1 MLKLKLY
8 LILIQSFA
16 YTLKINPKTLRYNSL
31 NFSLKGFHARFIRI
45 CYPPPPQSAIK
56 HRTPNNEEIELPTHI
71 TSNLKKELRDYQKQ
85 AIYSYLEKRQFNPTQ
100 KHFMFEMATGSGKT
114 LVMAGL
120 ILECYKQ
127 GYQNFIFFVNSASI
141 LEKTKLN
148 FIDSA
153 SSKYLFSE
161 NININDENTEIKSIN
176 NLNESHNNAI
186 NIYFSTIQGLFSLFT
201 RAKENAITLE
211 DLKDQKLV
219 FLADEAHHLN
229 TETKKKLN
237 DSEASEKRNWESVV
251 KLALEQNKDNLLLE
265 FSATIPNEKSVK
277 EKYENLKAFTY
288 TLKEFSEDKFCKN
301 IYSLSYENKEL
312 ETRFLGACVSSL
324 YKELLAQHHNIEN
337 FKPCI
342 LFKSERIEESRK
354 NQERFNTFLENLN
367 PLDLEN
373 FFNHSRNAFFKAAK
387 SFFDEKNYAPNL
399 VALLQNKFKESV
411 QINTNNEKELEK
423 GMLLLNSLEDRDNP
437 KRVIFSVDKLNEGWD
452 VLNLFD
458 IVRLKNKANQKDTIK
473 DAQLIGRGARYYPF
487 SYNDFKPSCIEF
499 YQRKFDLF
507 NPLSALERL
516 DYHAI
521 YDSEFIAKLKKELQE
536 LGLGFIEKEK
546 EKTTIP
552 LTPTKRFKCY
562 YASNTKDKK
571 KNLFNM
577 DYSDPVE
584 VKLKSLH
591 VPLFA
596 FGVREKKVDFKEEN
610 KGDRTYYM
618 THALNKIPLNY
629 FLKALNL
636 KNLDFKTLKKAFKK
650 HAFNNKVGFIE
661 QYISPLKTNFHKNQK
676 FDDNKTLLKLA
687 VYVIENLKD
696 TLLKEQNEPSVSALE
711 LKEFETHNKSLS
723 TSEWEK
729 DVPPYE
735 WLLFKDMRKLDSDLE
750 REFLGFINDHKEL
763 LNKKFKEWCV
773 LRNDHFTELKV
784 FCNIEGPFYAQGFEP
799 DFILFAQTHED
810 GFLGFTCYMEA
821 KGEHLEP
828 SNAWKKEFLGM
839 LENATLKSHNKK
851 LHLKGLPFFTLHNR
865 EVNDEFQ
872 TAFHQTFKDKEC

>member
-1 MLKLKLY
+1 
-8 LILIQSFA
+8 
-16 YTLKINPKTLRYNSL
+16 
-31 NFSLKGFHARFIRI
+31 
-45 CYPPPPQSAIK
+45 
-56 HRTPNNEEIELPTHI
+56 
-71 TSNLKKELRDYQKQ
+71 
-85 AIYSYLEKRQFNPTQ
+85 
-100 KHFMFEMATGSGKT
+100 MFEMATGSGKT

-127 GYQNFIFFVNSASI
+127 GYQNFIFFVNSTSI

-148 FIDSA
+148 FIDSV

-176 NLNESHNNAI
+176 NLNESQTSAI

-201 RAKENAITLE
+201 KAKENAISIE

-229 TETKKKLN
+229 TETKKKLSN
-237 DSEASEKRNWESVV
+237 AESSEKHNWESVV

-277 EKYENLKAFTY
+277 DKYKNLKVTTY
-288 TLKEFSEDKFCKN
+288 TLKEFSKDKFCKN

-342 LFKSERIEESRK
+342 LFKSERIEDSKK
-354 NQERFNTFLENLN
+354 NQERFNAFLENLS

-373 FFNHSRNAFFKAAK
+373 FFNHSRNAFFKDAK
-387 SFFDEKNYAPNL
+387 NFFDKQHYTPNL
-399 VALLQNKFKESV
+399 AAFLQTKFQKSV

-423 GMLLLNSLEDRDNP
+423 GMLLLNSLEDRQNP

-458 IVRLKNKANQKDTIK
+458 IVRLKNKASQKDTTK

-487 SYNDFKPSCIEF
+487 SYNDFKPSQIEF

-507 NPLSALERL
+507 NSLSTLERL

-521 YDSEFIAKLKKELQE
+521 YDSEFIAKLKKELQD
-536 LGLGFIEKEK
+536 LGLEFNEKQ
-546 EKTTIP
+546 TIP
-552 LTPTKRFKCY
+552 LTPTKNLKCY
-562 YASNTKDKK
+562 YASNTKNKN
-571 KNLFNM
+571 KNLFNK
-577 DYSDPVE
+577 DYTDSVG
-584 VKLKSLH
+584 VKLQSLH

-610 KGDRTYYM
+610 KGGDKTYYIPH
-618 THALNKIPLNY
+618 TLDKIPLNY

-661 QYISPLKTNFHKNQK
+661 QYISPLKTNFHIKQK
-676 FDDNKTLLKLA
+676 FDGNKILLKLA
-687 VYVIENLKD
+687 VYIIENLKD
-696 TLLKEQNEPSVSALE
+696 TLLKEQEKYNVSALE
-711 LKEFETHNKSLS
+711 LKEFETHNRSLS
-723 TSEWEK
+723 ASELEK
-729 DVPPYE
+729 DIPLYE
-735 WLLFKDMRKLDSDLE
+735 WLLFKDMRKLDSKLE
-750 REFLGFINDHKEL
+750 REFLGFINENKEV

-784 FCNIEGPFYAQGFEP
+784 FCNIENSDYYGQGFEP
-799 DFILFAQTHED
+799 DFILFAQTHSDE
-810 GFLGFTCYMEA
+810 FLGFTCYMEA
-821 KGEHLEP
+821 KGEHLEHF
-828 SNAWKKEFLGM
+828 SAWKEEFLKM
-839 LENATLKSHNKK
+839 LENAALKSHNKK
-851 LHLKGLPFFTLHNR
+851 LDLKGLPFFTLHNK
-865 EVNDEFQ
+865 VVTSEFT
-872 TAFHQTFKDKEC
+872 TAFDQTFKEKEC

>member
-1 MLKLKLY
+1 
-8 LILIQSFA
+8 
-16 YTLKINPKTLRYNSL
+16 
-31 NFSLKGFHARFIRI
+31 
-45 CYPPPPQSAIK
+45 
-56 HRTPNNEEIELPTHI
+56 
-71 TSNLKKELRDYQKQ
+71 
-85 AIYSYLEKRQFNPTQ
+85 
-100 KHFMFEMATGSGKT
+100 MFEMATGSGKT

-120 ILECYKQ
+120 ILECCKQ
-127 GYQNFIFFVNSASI
+127 GYQNFIFFVNSTSI

-148 FIDSA
+148 FTDSA

-161 NININDENTEIKSIN
+161 NININDENTDIKSIN
-176 NLNESHNNAI
+176 NLNESHNGAI

-201 RAKENAITLE
+201 KAKENAITLE

-277 EKYENLKAFTY
+277 DKYKNLKVATY

-342 LFKSERIEESRK
+342 LFKSERIEESKK
-354 NQERFNTFLENLN
+354 NQERFNAFLENLS

-373 FFNHSRNAFFKAAK
+373 FFHYSRNAFFKDAK
-387 SFFDEKNYAPNL
+387 NFFDKQKYTPNL
-399 VALLQNKFKESV
+399 AALLQTKFKKST

-458 IVRLKNKANQKDTIK
+458 IVRLKNKASQKDTTK

-487 SYNDFKPSCIEF
+487 SYNDFKPSRIEF
-499 YQRKFDLF
+499 YQRKFDF
-507 NPLSALERL
+507 SNPLSALERL
-516 DYHAI
+516 DYHAV
-521 YDSEFIAKLKKELQE
+521 YDSEFIAQLNNELQD
-536 LGLGFIEKEK
+536 LGLGFVNEKQ
-546 EKTTIP
+546 TIP

-562 YASNTKDKK
+562 YASNKRDKN
-571 KNLFNM
+571 KNLFNK
-577 DYSDPVE
+577 DYTDH
-584 VKLKSLH
+584 VKDKLQSLH

-610 KGDRTYYM
+610 KGDRTYYIPH
-618 THALNKIPLNY
+618 TLDKIPLNY

-650 HAFNNKVGFIE
+650 HPFNNKVGFIE
-661 QYISPLKTNFHKNQK
+661 QYISHLKTNFHKDQK
-676 FDDNKTLLKLA
+676 FDDNKILLKLA
-687 VYVIENLKD
+687 VYIIENLKD
-696 TLLKEQNEPSVSALE
+696 ALLKEQDKYEVSALE

-723 TSEWEK
+723 ASEWEK
-729 DVPPYE
+729 DIPFYE
-735 WLLFKDMRKLDSDLE
+735 WLLFKDMRKLDSKLE
-750 REFLGFINDHKEL
+750 REFLDFINRKKEIL
-763 LNKKFKEWCV
+763 DKKFKEWCV

-784 FCNIEGPFYAQGFEP
+784 FCNIENSPYYAQGFEP
-799 DFILFAQTHED
+799 DFILFAQTHSDE
-810 GFLGFTCYMEA
+810 FLGFTCYIEA
-821 KGEHLEP
+821 KGEHLEL
-828 SNAWKKEFLGM
+828 SNAWKEEFLEM
-839 LENATLKSHNKK
+839 LENTALKSHNKK
-851 LHLKGLPFFTLHNR
+851 LHLKGLPFFTLHNNKA
-865 EVNDEFQ
+865 VNDEFA
-872 TAFHQTFKDKEC
+872 TAFDQIFKDKEC

>member
-1 MLKLKLY
+1 
-8 LILIQSFA
+8 
-16 YTLKINPKTLRYNSL
+16 
-31 NFSLKGFHARFIRI
+31 
-45 CYPPPPQSAIK
+45 
-56 HRTPNNEEIELPTHI
+56 
-71 TSNLKKELRDYQKQ
+71 
-85 AIYSYLEKRQFNPTQ
+85 
-100 KHFMFEMATGSGKT
+100 MFEMATGSGKT
-114 LVMAGL
+114 LVMAAL
-120 ILECYKQ
+120 ILECCKQ
-127 GYQNFIFFVNSASI
+127 GYQNFIFFVNSTSI

-148 FIDSA
+148 FTDSV

-161 NININDENTEIKSIN
+161 SININDENTEIKSIN
-176 NLNESHNNAI
+176 NLNESHNGAI

-201 RAKENAITLE
+201 KAKENAISIE

-265 FSATIPNEKSVK
+265 FSATIPKEKSVE
-277 EKYENLKAFTY
+277 EKYKNLKVITY

-342 LFKSERIEESRK
+342 LFKSERIEDSKE
-354 NQERFNTFLENLN
+354 NQERFNAFLENLS

-373 FFNHSRNAFFKAAK
+373 FFNDSRNAFFKDAK
-387 SFFDEKNYAPNL
+387 NFFDKRNYTPNL
-399 VALLQNKFKESV
+399 TALLQTKFKKST

-423 GMLLLNSLEDRDNP
+423 SMLLLNSLEDRDNP

-458 IVRLKNKANQKDTIK
+458 IVRLKNKASQKDTIK

-487 SYNDFKPSCIEF
+487 SYNDFKPSRIEF
-499 YQRKFDLF
+499 YQRKFDF
-507 NPLSALERL
+507 SNPLSALERL
-516 DYHAI
+516 DYHAV
-521 YDSEFIAKLKKELQE
+521 YDSEFIAKLNNELQD
-536 LGLGFIEKEK
+536 LGLGFVNEKQ
-546 EKTTIP
+546 TIP

-562 YASNTKDKK
+562 YASNKRDKN
-571 KNLFNM
+571 KNLFNK
-577 DYSDPVE
+577 DYTDSVK
-584 VKLKSLH
+584 VKLQSLH

-596 FGVREKKVDFKEEN
+596 FNVREKKVDFKEEN
-610 KGDRTYYM
+610 KGDKTYFKPH
-618 THALNKIPLNY
+618 TLNKIPINY

-661 QYISPLKTNFHKNQK
+661 QYISHLKINFHKDQK
-676 FDDNKTLLKLA
+676 FDDNKNLLQLA
-687 VYVIENLKD
+687 VYIIENLKD
-696 TLLKEQNEPSVSALE
+696 ALLKEQDKPSVSALE

-723 TSEWEK
+723 ASEWEK
-729 DVPPYE
+729 DIPFYE
-735 WLLFKDMRKLDSDLE
+735 WLLFKDMRKLDSKLE
-750 REFLGFINDHKEL
+750 REFLNFINKNKEIL
-763 LNKKFKEWCV
+763 DKKFKEWCV
-773 LRNDHFTELKV
+773 LRNDHFAELKV
-784 FCNIEGPFYAQGFEP
+784 FCNIENSPYYAQGFEP

-810 GFLGFTCYMEA
+810 EFLGFTCYMEA

-828 SNAWKKEFLGM
+828 SNAWKKEFLEM
-839 LENATLKSHNKK
+839 LENAALKSHNKK
-851 LHLKGLPFFTLHNR
+851 LHLKGLPFFTHHNKA
-865 EVNDEFQ
+865 VNDEFA
-872 TAFHQTFKDKEC
+872 TAFDQIFKD

>member
-1 MLKLKLY
+1 M
-8 LILIQSFA
+8 
-16 YTLKINPKTLRYNSL
+16 
-31 NFSLKGFHARFIRI
+31 KGFHARFIQSKL
-45 CYPPPPQSAIK
+45 PPPPQSAIK
-56 HRTPNNEEIELPTHI
+56 DRTPNNAPNNKEIDLPTHI

-85 AIYSYLEKRQFNPTQ
+85 AIGNYLEKRQFNPDQ

-127 GYQNFIFFVNSASI
+127 GYQNFIFFVNSTSI

-148 FIDSA
+148 FTDSA

-161 NININDENTEIKSIN
+161 NININDKNIEIKSIN

-201 RAKENAITLE
+201 RAKENAITIE

-265 FSATIPNEKSVK
+265 FSATIPKEKSVK
-277 EKYENLKAFTY
+277 EKYENLKVATY

-342 LFKSERIEESRK
+342 LFKSERIEESKK
-354 NQERFNTFLENLN
+354 NQERFNTFLENLS

-373 FFNHSRNAFFKAAK
+373 FFHYSRNAFFKAAK
-387 SFFDEKNYAPNL
+387 NFFDEKNYTPNL
-399 VALLQNKFKESV
+399 VAFLQTKFKKST

-423 GMLLLNSLEDRDNP
+423 GMLLLNSLEDKDNP

-487 SYNDFKPSCIEF
+487 SYNDFKPSRIEF
-499 YQRKFDLF
+499 YQRKFDLS
-507 NPLSALERL
+507 NPLSTLERL

-521 YDSEFIAKLKKELQE
+521 YNSEFIAKLKEELRE
-536 LGLGFIEKEK
+536 LGLGLIEK

-562 YASNTKDKK
+562 YASNTKDKS

-577 DYSDPVE
+577 DYSDPVKA
-584 VKLKSLH
+584 KLKSLH

-610 KGDRTYYM
+610 KGDTTYYIPH
-618 THALNKIPLNY
+618 TLDKIPINY

-636 KNLDFKTLKKAFKK
+636 KNLDFKTLKKAFTK

-687 VYVIENLKD
+687 VYIIGNLKD
-696 TLLKEQNEPSVSALE
+696 TLLKEQDKYSVSALE

-729 DVPPYE
+729 DIPPYE

-750 REFLGFINDHKEL
+750 REFLGFINDNKEIL
-763 LNKKFKEWCV
+763 DKKFKEWCV
-773 LRNDHFTELKV
+773 LRNDHFAELKV
-784 FCNIEGPFYAQGFEP
+784 FCNIENSPFYAQGFEP

-810 GFLGFTCYMEA
+810 EFLGFTCYMEA
-821 KGEHLEP
+821 KGEHLEHF
-828 SNAWKKEFLGM
+828 NAWKKEFLEM

-851 LHLKGLPFFTLHNR
+851 LHLKGLPFFTLHNSV
-865 EVNDEFQ
+865 VNGDFQ

>member
-1 MLKLKLY
+1 MHSKL
-8 LILIQSFA
+8 
-16 YTLKINPKTLRYNSL
+16 
-31 NFSLKGFHARFIRI
+31 
-45 CYPPPPQSAIK
+45 PPPQSAIK
-56 HRTPNNEEIELPTHI
+56 DRTPNNAPNDKEIDLPTHI

-85 AIYSYLEKRQFNPTQ
+85 AIHDYLEKRQSHPTQ

-127 GYQNFIFFVNSASI
+127 GYQNFIFFVNSTSI

-148 FIDSA
+148 FTDSV

-161 NININDENTEIKSIN
+161 NININDENTEIRSIN
-176 NLNESHNNAI
+176 NLNESHSNAI

-229 TETKKKLN
+229 TETKKKLS
-237 DSEASEKRNWESVV
+237 DAESSEKRNWESVV
-251 KLALEQNKDNLLLE
+251 KLVLEQNKDNLLLE
-265 FSATIPNEKSVK
+265 FSATIPKEKSVE
-277 EKYENLKAFTY
+277 EKYKNLKVITY

-342 LFKSERIEESRK
+342 LFKSERIEDSKE
-354 NQERFNTFLENLN
+354 NQERFNAFLENLS

-373 FFNHSRNAFFKAAK
+373 FFHYSRNAFFKDAK
-387 SFFDEKNYAPNL
+387 NFFDEKNYTPNL
-399 VALLQNKFKESV
+399 VAFLQTKFKKST

-423 GMLLLNSLEDRDNP
+423 SMLLLNSLEDRDNP

-458 IVRLKNKANQKDTIK
+458 IVRLKNKASQKDTTK

-487 SYNDFKPSCIEF
+487 SYNDFKPSRIEF
-499 YQRKFDLF
+499 YQRKFDF
-507 NPLSALERL
+507 SNPLSALERL
-516 DYHAI
+516 DYHAV
-521 YDSEFIAKLKKELQE
+521 YDSEFIAKLNNELQD
-536 LGLGFIEKEK
+536 LGLGLIEKK
-546 EKTTIP
+546 KTTIP

-577 DYSDPVE
+577 DYSGPVE
-584 VKLKSLH
+584 ATLKSLH

-618 THALNKIPLNY
+618 PYTLDKIPINY

-661 QYISPLKTNFHKNQK
+661 QYISQLKTNFHKNQK
-676 FDDNKTLLKLA
+676 FDNNEILLKLA
-687 VYVIENLKD
+687 VYIIENLKD
-696 TLLKEQNEPSVSALE
+696 TLLKEQDKYEVSALE

-723 TSEWEK
+723 ASEWEEGI
-729 DVPPYE
+729 PFYE

-750 REFLGFINDHKEL
+750 REFLGFINDHKEVL
-763 LNKKFKEWCV
+763 DKKFKEWCI
-773 LRNDHFTELKV
+773 LRNDHFAELKV
-784 FCNIEGPFYAQGFEP
+784 FCNIKDSPFYAQGFEP

-821 KGEHLEP
+821 KGEHLEY
-828 SNAWKKEFLGM
+828 SNAWKKEFLEM

-851 LHLKGLPFFTLHNR
+851 LHLKGLPFFTLHNSV
-865 EVNDEFQ
+865 VNGEFK

>member
-1 MLKLKLY
+1 MQDSS
-8 LILIQSFA
+8 IQS
-16 YTLKINPKTLRYNSL
+16 Y
-31 NFSLKGFHARFIRI
+31 
-45 CYPPPPQSAIK
+45 PPPQSAIK
-56 HRTPNNEEIELPTHI
+56 NHALNNAPNNKEIELPTHI

-85 AIYSYLEKRQFNPTQ
+85 AIYNYLEKRQSHPTQ

-148 FIDSA
+148 FTDSV

-176 NLNESHNNAI
+176 NLNESHNGAI

-201 RAKENAITLE
+201 KAKENAITLE

-265 FSATIPNEKSVK
+265 FSATIPKEKSVE
-277 EKYENLKAFTY
+277 EKYKNLKVITY

-301 IYSLSYENKEL
+301 IYSLSYENKAL

-342 LFKSERIEESRK
+342 LFKSERIEDSKE
-354 NQERFNTFLENLN
+354 NQERFNAFLENLS
-367 PLDLEN
+367 PSDLEN
-373 FFNHSRNAFFKAAK
+373 FFNHSRNTFFKDAK
-387 SFFDEKNYAPNL
+387 NFFDKQKYTPNL
-399 VALLQNKFKESV
+399 AAFLQTKFKKST

-437 KRVIFSVDKLNEGWD
+437 KRVVFSVDKLNEGWD

-458 IVRLKNKANQKDTIK
+458 IVRLKNKASQKDTTK
-473 DAQLIGRGARYYPF
+473 EAQLIGRGARYYPF
-487 SYNDFKPSCIEF
+487 SYNDFKPNRIEF
-499 YQRKFDLF
+499 YQRKFELS

-516 DYHAI
+516 DYHAV
-521 YDSEFIAKLKKELQE
+521 YDSEFIAQLKNDLKEI
-536 LGLGFIEKEK
+536 GLGFVNENKEK
-546 EKTTIP
+546 QTIP
-552 LTPTKRFKCY
+552 LTPTKHFKCY
-562 YASNTKDKK
+562 YASNTKDKN
-571 KNLFNM
+571 KNLFNK

-584 VKLKSLH
+584 AKLKSLH
-591 VPLFA
+591 VPLFG
-596 FGVREKKVDFKEEN
+596 FIVHEKKVDFKEDH
-610 KGDRTYYM
+610 KGDKTFYLP
-618 THALNKIPLNY
+618 HALDKIPLNY

-650 HAFNNKVGFIE
+650 HAFNNKVEFIRE
-661 QYISPLKTNFHKNQK
+661 YISPLKTNFHKNQK

-687 VYVIENLKD
+687 VYIIENLKD
-696 TLLKEQNEPSVSALE
+696 TLLKEQDKYSVSELE

-723 TSEWEK
+723 AREFEK
-729 DVPPYE
+729 DIPPYE
-735 WLLFKDMRKLDSDLE
+735 WLLFKDMRKLDSGLE
-750 REFLGFINDHKEL
+750 RGFLSFINNHKEIL
-763 LNKKFKEWCV
+763 DKKFKEWCV

-784 FCNIEGPFYAQGFEP
+784 FCNIENSPYYAQGFEP
-799 DFILFAQTHED
+799 DFILFARTHSDE
-810 GFLGFTCYMEA
+810 FLGFTCYMEA

-828 SNAWKKEFLGM
+828 FNAWKKEFLEM
-839 LENATLKSHNKK
+839 LENADLKSRNKK
-851 LHLKGLPFFTLHNR
+851 LHLKGLPFFTHHNKV
-865 EVNDEFQ
+865 VNEKFN
-872 TAFHQTFKDKEC
+872 TAFNQIFKDQEC

>member
-1 MLKLKLY
+1 M
-8 LILIQSFA
+8 SC
-16 YTLKINPKTLRYNSL
+16 KIHPFKVT
-31 NFSLKGFHARFIRI
+31 
-45 CYPPPPQSAIK
+45 PPQSAIK
-56 HRTPNNEEIELPTHI
+56 NHALNNAPNNKEIELPTHI

-85 AIYSYLEKRQFNPTQ
+85 AIHDYLEKRQSNPTQ

-127 GYQNFIFFVNSASI
+127 GYQNFIFFVNSTSI

-148 FIDSA
+148 FTDSV

-277 EKYENLKAFTY
+277 DKYENLKVVTY
-288 TLKEFSEDKFCKN
+288 TLKQFSEDKFCKN

-342 LFKSERIEESRK
+342 LFKSERIEDSKE
-354 NQERFNTFLENLN
+354 NQERFNAFLENLS

-373 FFNHSRNAFFKAAK
+373 FFNYSCNAFFKDAK
-387 SFFDEKNYAPNL
+387 NFFDKQKYTPNL
-399 VALLQNKFKESV
+399 TAFLQTKFKKST

-423 GMLLLNSLEDRDNP
+423 GMPLLNSLEDRDNP

-458 IVRLKNKANQKDTIK
+458 IVRLKNKASQKDTIK

-487 SYNDFKPSCIEF
+487 SYNDFKPGRIEF

-507 NPLSALERL
+507 NPLSVLERL
-516 DYHAI
+516 DYHAV
-521 YDSEFIAKLKKELQE
+521 YDSEFIAKLNNELQD
-536 LGLGFIEKEK
+536 LGLGFVNEKQ
-546 EKTTIP
+546 TIP

-562 YASNTKDKK
+562 YASNKREKNN
-571 KNLFNM
+571 NLFNK
-577 DYSDPVE
+577 DYSGPVE
-584 VKLKSLH
+584 VKLQSLH
-591 VPLFA
+591 VPLFG
-596 FGVREKKVDFKEEN
+596 FNVREKKVDFKEEN
-610 KGDRTYYM
+610 KGDRTYYIPYI
-618 THALNKIPLNY
+618 LDKIPINY

-676 FDDNKTLLKLA
+676 FDDNKILLKLA
-687 VYVIENLKD
+687 VYIIENLKD
-696 TLLKEQNEPSVSALE
+696 TLLKEQDKYEVSALE

-723 TSEWEK
+723 ASEWEK
-729 DVPPYE
+729 DIPFYE

-750 REFLGFINDHKEL
+750 RKFLDFINKNKEIL
-763 LNKKFKEWCV
+763 DKKFKEWCV
-773 LRNDHFTELKV
+773 LRNDHFAELKV
-784 FCNIEGPFYAQGFEP
+784 FCDIEGPFYAQGFEP

-810 GFLGFTCYMEA
+810 EFLGFTCYMEA

-828 SNAWKKEFLGM
+828 SSAWKKEFLEM

-851 LHLKGLPFFTLHNR
+851 LHLKGLPFFTLHNKV
-865 EVNDEFQ
+865 VNGEFA
-872 TAFHQTFKDKEC
+872 TAFDQIFKD

>member
-1 MLKLKLY
+1 MHSRL
-8 LILIQSFA
+8 
-16 YTLKINPKTLRYNSL
+16 
-31 NFSLKGFHARFIRI
+31 
-45 CYPPPPQSAIK
+45 PPPPQSAK
-56 HRTPNNEEIELPTHI
+56 KSHTLSNAPNHGEIELPTHI
-71 TSNLKKELRDYQKQ
+71 TSHLKKELRDYQKK
-85 AIYSYLEKRQFNPTQ
+85 AIHHYLEKRQSNPNQ

-127 GYQNFIFFVNSASI
+127 GYQNFIFFVNSTSI

-148 FIDSA
+148 FTDSA

-161 NININDENTEIKSIN
+161 TIHINDENTEIKSIN
-176 NLNESHNNAI
+176 NLSESHENAI

-201 RAKENAITLE
+201 KAKENAITIE

-229 TETKKKLN
+229 TETKKKL
-237 DSEASEKRNWESVV
+237 SGAEFSEKRNWESVV

-277 EKYENLKAFTY
+277 DKYENLKVITY

-342 LFKSERIEESRK
+342 LFKSERIENSK
-354 NQERFNTFLENLN
+354 QNQERFNAFLDNLS

-373 FFNHSRNAFFKAAK
+373 FFNHSRNAFFKDAK
-387 SFFDEKNYAPNL
+387 NFFDKQHYTPNL
-399 VALLQNKFKESV
+399 TAFLQTKFKKST

-437 KRVIFSVDKLNEGWD
+437 KRVVFSVDKLNEGWD

-458 IVRLKNKANQKDTIK
+458 IVRLKNKASQKDTTK
-473 DAQLIGRGARYYPF
+473 EAQLIGRGARYYPF
-487 SYNDFKPSCIEF
+487 SFNDFKPSRIEF
-499 YQRKFDLF
+499 YQRKFDF
-507 NPLSALERL
+507 SNPLSTLERL

-521 YDSEFIAKLKKELQE
+521 YDSEFIAQLKKDVEK
-536 LGLGFIEKEK
+536 LGLRFTDENKEK
-546 EKTTIP
+546 QTIP
-552 LTPTKRFKCY
+552 LTPTKHFKCY
-562 YASNTKDKK
+562 YASNTKDKN
-571 KNLFNM
+571 KNLFNK
-577 DYSDPVE
+577 DYTDSVG
-584 VKLKSLH
+584 VKLQSLH
-591 VPLFA
+591 VPLC
-596 FGVREKKVDFKEEN
+596 GLIVHEKKVDFKEDN
-610 KGDRTYYM
+610 KSDKTYYLP
-618 THALNKIPLNY
+618 HALDKIPLNY

-650 HAFNNKVGFIE
+650 HPFNNKVEFIKE
-661 QYISPLKTNFHKNQK
+661 YISPLKTNFHKNQK
-676 FDDNKTLLKLA
+676 FDDNKILLKLA
-687 VYVIENLKD
+687 VYIIENLKD
-696 TLLKEQNEPSVSALE
+696 TLLKEQDKYSVSGLE

-723 TSEWEK
+723 ASELEK
-729 DVPPYE
+729 DIPPYE

-750 REFLGFINDHKEL
+750 RAFLNFINDNKEVL
-763 LNKKFKEWCV
+763 DKKFKEWCV

-784 FCNIEGPFYAQGFEP
+784 FCNIENSPYYAQGFEP
-799 DFILFAQTHED
+799 DFILFARTHSDE
-810 GFLGFTCYMEA
+810 FLGFTCYMEA

-828 SNAWKKEFLGM
+828 SNAWKKEFLEM
-839 LENATLKSHNKK
+839 LENADLKSRNKK
-851 LHLKGLPFFTLHNR
+851 LDLKGLPFFTLNNSV
-865 EVNDEFQ
+865 VNEKFN
-872 TAFHQTFKDKEC
+872 TAFNQIFKDQEC

>member
-1 MLKLKLY
+1 
-8 LILIQSFA
+8 
-16 YTLKINPKTLRYNSL
+16 
-31 NFSLKGFHARFIRI
+31 
-45 CYPPPPQSAIK
+45 
-56 HRTPNNEEIELPTHI
+56 
-71 TSNLKKELRDYQKQ
+71 
-85 AIYSYLEKRQFNPTQ
+85 
-100 KHFMFEMATGSGKT
+100 MFEMATGSGKT

-127 GYQNFIFFVNSASI
+127 GYQNFIFFVNSTSI

-148 FIDSA
+148 FTDSV

-201 RAKENAITLE
+201 KAKENAITLE

-265 FSATIPNEKSVK
+265 FSATIPKEKSVE
-277 EKYENLKAFTY
+277 EKYKNLKAFTY

-342 LFKSERIEESRK
+342 LFKSERIEDSKE
-354 NQERFNTFLENLN
+354 NQERFNAFLENLS

-373 FFNHSRNAFFKAAK
+373 FFNYSRNAFFKDAK
-387 SFFDEKNYAPNL
+387 NFFDKQKYTPNL
-399 VALLQNKFKESV
+399 VAFLQTKFKKST

-423 GMLLLNSLEDRDNP
+423 SMLLLNSLEDRDNP

-458 IVRLKNKANQKDTIK
+458 IVRLKNKASQKDTIK

-487 SYNDFKPSCIEF
+487 SYNDFKPSRIEF
-499 YQRKFDLF
+499 YQRKFDF
-507 NPLSALERL
+507 SNPLSALERL
-516 DYHAI
+516 DYHAV
-521 YDSEFIAKLKKELQE
+521 YDSEFIAQLNNELQD
-536 LGLGFIEKEK
+536 LGLGFVNEKQI
-546 EKTTIP
+546 IP

-562 YASNTKDKK
+562 YASNKRDKN
-571 KNLFNM
+571 KNLFNK
-577 DYSDPVE
+577 DYTDPVK
-584 VKLKSLH
+584 VKLQSLH

-596 FGVREKKVDFKEEN
+596 FDVREKQVDFKEEN
-610 KGDRTYYM
+610 KGDRTYYIPH
-618 THALNKIPLNY
+618 TLDKIPLNY

-661 QYISPLKTNFHKNQK
+661 QYISHLKTNFHKDQK
-676 FDDNKTLLKLA
+676 FDDNKNLLKLA
-687 VYVIENLKD
+687 VYIIENLKD
-696 TLLKEQNEPSVSALE
+696 ALLKEQDKYEVSALE

-723 TSEWEK
+723 ASEWEK
-729 DVPPYE
+729 GIPFYE

-750 REFLGFINDHKEL
+750 RDFLVFINDNKEVL
-763 LNKKFKEWCV
+763 DKKFKEWCV

-784 FCNIEGPFYAQGFEP
+784 FCNIENSPFYAQGFEP
-799 DFILFAQTHED
+799 DFILFAQTHSDE
-810 GFLGFTCYMEA
+810 FLGFTCYMEA

-828 SNAWKKEFLGM
+828 SNAWKEEFLEM
-839 LENATLKSHNKK
+839 LENAALKSHNKK
-851 LHLKGLPFFTLHNR
+851 LHLKGLPFFTLHNGV
-865 EVNDEFQ
+865 VNGEFATSFDQ
-872 TAFHQTFKDKEC
+872 IFKDSKC

>member
-1 MLKLKLY
+1 
-8 LILIQSFA
+8 
-16 YTLKINPKTLRYNSL
+16 
-31 NFSLKGFHARFIRI
+31 
-45 CYPPPPQSAIK
+45 
-56 HRTPNNEEIELPTHI
+56 
-71 TSNLKKELRDYQKQ
+71 
-85 AIYSYLEKRQFNPTQ
+85 
-100 KHFMFEMATGSGKT
+100 MFEMATGSGKT

-127 GYQNFIFFVNSASI
+127 GYQNFIFFVNSTSI

-148 FIDSA
+148 FTDSV

-161 NININDENTEIKSIN
+161 NININDENIEIKSIN

-201 RAKENAITLE
+201 RAKENAISIE

-237 DSEASEKRNWESVV
+237 DAESSEKHNWESVV

-265 FSATIPNEKSVK
+265 FSATIPNEKRV
-277 EKYENLKAFTY
+277 EDKYKNLKVITY

-342 LFKSERIEESRK
+342 LFKSERIEDSKE
-354 NQERFNTFLENLN
+354 NQERFNAFLENLS

-373 FFNHSRNAFFKAAK
+373 FFNHSRNAFFKDAK
-387 SFFDEKNYAPNL
+387 NFFDKQKYTPNL
-399 VALLQNKFKESV
+399 AAFLQTKFKKSV

-423 GMLLLNSLEDRDNP
+423 SMLLLNSLEDRQNP

-458 IVRLKNKANQKDTIK
+458 IVRLKNKANKKDTTK

-487 SYNDFKPSCIEF
+487 SYNDLKPSQIEF
-499 YQRKFDLF
+499 YQRKFELS

-521 YDSEFIAKLKKELQE
+521 YNSEFIAELKNDLQK
-536 LGLGFIEKEK
+536 LGLGFANEKENK
-546 EKTTIP
+546 EKQTIP

-562 YASNTKDKK
+562 YASNTKDKN
-571 KNLFNM
+571 KNLFTK
-577 DYSDPVE
+577 DYTGSVR
-584 VKLKSLH
+584 VKLESLH
-591 VPLFA
+591 VPLN
-596 FGVREKKVDFKEEN
+596 GLNVHEKRVDFEEN
-610 KGDRTYYM
+610 KSGDTTYYKPH
-618 THALNKIPLNY
+618 TLDKIPLNY
-629 FLKALNL
+629 FLKALNV

-650 HAFNNKVGFIE
+650 HAFNNKVEFIE
-661 QYISPLKTNFHKNQK
+661 QYISPLKTNFHIKQK
-676 FDDNKTLLKLA
+676 FDDNETLLKLA
-687 VYVIENLKD
+687 VYIIENLKD
-696 TLLKEQNEPSVSALE
+696 TLLKEQDKYNVSELE

-723 TSEWEK
+723 ASEFEK
-729 DVPPYE
+729 DIPLYE
-735 WLLFKDMRKLDSDLE
+735 WLLFKDMRKLDSELE
-750 REFLGFINDHKEL
+750 REFLGFINDHKEVL
-763 LNKKFKEWCV
+763 DKKFKEWCV

-784 FCNIEGPFYAQGFEP
+784 FCNIENSPYYAQGFEP
-799 DFILFAQTHED
+799 DFILFAQTHSDE
-810 GFLGFTCYMEA
+810 FLGFTCYMEA
-821 KGEHLEP
+821 KGEHLKH
-828 SNAWKKEFLGM
+828 SNAWKEEFLEM
-839 LENATLKSHNKK
+839 LENAALKSHNKK
-851 LHLKGLPFFTLHNR
+851 LDLKGLPFFAPHNKA
-865 EVNDEFQ
+865 VNGEFA
-872 TAFHQTFKDKEC
+872 TAFNQIFEEKEC

>member
-1 MLKLKLY
+1 
-8 LILIQSFA
+8 
-16 YTLKINPKTLRYNSL
+16 
-31 NFSLKGFHARFIRI
+31 
-45 CYPPPPQSAIK
+45 
-56 HRTPNNEEIELPTHI
+56 
-71 TSNLKKELRDYQKQ
+71 
-85 AIYSYLEKRQFNPTQ
+85 
-100 KHFMFEMATGSGKT
+100 MFEMATGSGKT

-120 ILECYKQ
+120 ILECCKQ
-127 GYQNFIFFVNSASI
+127 GYQNFIFFVNSTSI

-148 FIDSA
+148 FIDSV

-176 NLNESHNNAI
+176 NLNESQTSAI

-201 RAKENAITLE
+201 KAKEDAISIE

-229 TETKKKLN
+229 TETKKKLS
-237 DSEASEKRNWESVV
+237 DAESSEKRNWESVV
-251 KLALEQNKDNLLLE
+251 KLVLEQNKDNLLLE

-277 EKYENLKAFTY
+277 DKYKNLKVITY

-342 LFKSERIEESRK
+342 LFKSERIEDSKE
-354 NQERFNTFLENLN
+354 NQERFNAFLENLS

-373 FFNHSRNAFFKAAK
+373 FFNHSHNAFFKDAK
-387 SFFDEKNYAPNL
+387 DFFDKQHYTPNL
-399 VALLQNKFKESV
+399 AALLQTKFKKSV

-423 GMLLLNSLEDRDNP
+423 SMLLLNSLEDRQNP

-458 IVRLKNKANQKDTIK
+458 IVRLKNKASQKDTTK

-487 SYNDFKPSCIEF
+487 SYNDLKPNQIEF

-521 YDSEFIAKLKKELQE
+521 YDSEFIAKLKKELQD
-536 LGLGFIEKEK
+536 LGLEFNEKQ
-546 EKTTIP
+546 TIP
-552 LTPTKRFKCY
+552 LTPTKNLKCY
-562 YASNTKDKK
+562 YASNTKNKN
-571 KNLFNM
+571 KNLFNK
-577 DYSDPVE
+577 DYTDPVG
-584 VKLKSLH
+584 VKLQSLH

-610 KGDRTYYM
+610 KGDDKTYYIPH
-618 THALNKIPLNY
+618 TLDKIPLNY

-650 HAFNNKVGFIE
+650 HAFNNKVEFIE
-661 QYISPLKTNFHKNQK
+661 RYISPLKTNFHKNQK
-676 FDDNKTLLKLA
+676 FDDNKILLKLA
-687 VYVIENLKD
+687 VYIIENLKD
-696 TLLKEQNEPSVSALE
+696 TLLKEQDKYDVSALE
-711 LKEFETHNKSLS
+711 LKEFETHNRSLS
-723 TSEWEK
+723 ASELEK
-729 DVPPYE
+729 DIPSYE

-750 REFLGFINDHKEL
+750 KGFLDFINNYKEIL
-763 LNKKFKEWCV
+763 DKKFKEWCV

-784 FCNIEGPFYAQGFEP
+784 FCNIENSPYYAQGFEP
-799 DFILFAQTHED
+799 DFILFAQTHSDE
-810 GFLGFTCYMEA
+810 FLGFTCYMEA

-828 SNAWKKEFLGM
+828 SNAWKKEFLEM
-839 LENATLKSHNKK
+839 LEKDTLKSHNKK
-851 LHLKGLPFFTLHNR
+851 LDLKGLPFFTLKNSV
-865 EVNDEFQ
+865 VNEKFN
-872 TAFHQTFKDKEC
+872 TAFNQIFKDQEC

>member
-1 MLKLKLY
+1 MQDLFT
-8 LILIQSFA
+8 Q
-16 YTLKINPKTLRYNSL
+16 
-31 NFSLKGFHARFIRI
+31 G
-45 CYPPPPQSAIK
+45 YPTQSAK
-56 HRTPNNEEIELPTHI
+56 KSHTLSNAPNNGEIELPTHI
-71 TSNLKKELRDYQKQ
+71 TSNLKKELRDYQKK
-85 AIYSYLEKRQFNPTQ
+85 AIHHYLEKRQSNPTQ

-120 ILECYKQ
+120 ILECCKQ
-127 GYQNFIFFVNSASI
+127 GYQNFIFFVNSTSI

-148 FIDSA
+148 FTDSA

-176 NLNESHNNAI
+176 NLNESQTSTI

-201 RAKENAITLE
+201 KAKENAISIE

-229 TETKKKLN
+229 TETKKKL
-237 DSEASEKRNWESVV
+237 SGAESSEKRNWESVV

-277 EKYENLKAFTY
+277 DKYENLKVITY

-342 LFKSERIEESRK
+342 LFKSERIEDSKE
-354 NQERFNTFLENLN
+354 NQERFNAFLENLS

-373 FFNHSRNAFFKAAK
+373 FFNDSRNAFFKDAK
-387 SFFDEKNYAPNL
+387 NFFDKQKYTPNL
-399 VALLQNKFKESV
+399 TAFLQTKFKKST

-458 IVRLKNKANQKDTIK
+458 IVRLKNKASQKDTTK
-473 DAQLIGRGARYYPF
+473 EAQLIGRGARYYPF
-487 SYNDFKPSCIEF
+487 SYNDFKPNRIEF
-499 YQRKFDLF
+499 YQRKFDF
-507 NPLSALERL
+507 SNPLSALERL

-521 YDSEFIAKLKKELQE
+521 YDSEFIAKLKKELQD
-536 LGLGFIEKEK
+536 LGLGLIEK

-562 YASNTKDKK
+562 YASNTKDKN
-571 KNLFNM
+571 KNLFNK
-577 DYSDPVE
+577 DYTDPVK
-584 VKLKSLH
+584 VKLQSLH

-610 KGDRTYYM
+610 KGDTTYYIPH
-618 THALNKIPLNY
+618 TLDKIPINY

-650 HAFNNKVGFIE
+650 HAFNNKVEFIE
-661 QYISPLKTNFHKNQK
+661 RYVSSLKTNFHKSQK
-676 FDDNKTLLKLA
+676 FDNNEILLKLA
-687 VYVIENLKD
+687 VYIIENLKD
-696 TLLKEQNEPSVSALE
+696 TLLKEQDKPSVSMLE

-723 TSEWEK
+723 ASEWEK
-729 DVPPYE
+729 DIPFYE

-750 REFLGFINDHKEL
+750 REFLDFINDHKEVL
-763 LNKKFKEWCV
+763 DKKFKEWCV
-773 LRNDHFTELKV
+773 LRNDHFAELKV
-784 FCNIEGPFYAQGFEP
+784 FCNIENSPYYAQGFEP

-810 GFLGFTCYMEA
+810 EFLGFTCYMEA
-821 KGEHLEP
+821 KGEHLEY
-828 SNAWKKEFLGM
+828 SNAWKKEFLEM
-839 LENATLKSHNKK
+839 LENADLKSHNKK
-851 LHLKGLPFFTLHNR
+851 LHLKGLPFFTLHNNKA
-865 EVNDEFQ
+865 VKSEFA
-872 TAFHQTFKDKEC
+872 TAFDQIFKD

>member
-1 MLKLKLY
+1 M
-8 LILIQSFA
+8 IFIQLFA
-16 YTLKINPKTLRYNSL
+16 SVSKVNLKTLRYNFL
-31 NFSLKGFHARFIRI
+31 TFSLRDFMQDSSIQS
-45 CYPPPPQSAIK
+45 YPPPPQSAIK
-56 HRTPNNEEIELPTHI
+56 DHAPNNAPNNKEIDLPTHI
-71 TSNLKKELRDYQKQ
+71 TSNLKKELRDYQKK
-85 AIYSYLEKRQFNPTQ
+85 AIYNYLEKRQSHPTQ

-127 GYQNFIFFVNSASI
+127 GYQNFIFFVNSTSI

-148 FIDSA
+148 FTDSA

-201 RAKENAITLE
+201 KAKENAITIE

-277 EKYENLKAFTY
+277 EKYENLKVATY

-342 LFKSERIEESRK
+342 LFKSERIEESKK
-354 NQERFNTFLENLN
+354 NQERFNTFLENLSS
-367 PLDLEN
+367 LDLEN
-373 FFNHSRNAFFKAAK
+373 FFHYSRNAFFKDAK
-387 SFFDEKNYAPNL
+387 NFFDKQKYTPNL
-399 VALLQNKFKESV
+399 VAFLQTKFKKST
-411 QINTNNEKELEK
+411 QINTNNEKELENH
-423 GMLLLNSLEDRDNP
+423 MLLLNSLEDRDNP

-458 IVRLKNKANQKDTIK
+458 IVRLKNKASQKDTIK

-487 SYNDFKPSCIEF
+487 SYNDFKPSRIEF

-516 DYHAI
+516 DYHAV
-521 YDSEFIAKLKKELQE
+521 YDSEFIAKLNNELQD
-536 LGLGFIEKEK
+536 LGLGFVNEKQ
-546 EKTTIP
+546 TIP

-562 YASNTKDKK
+562 YASNKREKNN
-571 KNLFNM
+571 NLFNK

-584 VKLKSLH
+584 ATLKRLH

-596 FGVREKKVDFKEEN
+596 FNVREKKVDFKEEN
-610 KGDRTYYM
+610 KGDRTYYIPH
-618 THALNKIPLNY
+618 TLDKIPINY

-650 HAFNNKVGFIE
+650 HPFNNKVGFIE
-661 QYISPLKTNFHKNQK
+661 QYVSSLKTNFHKNQK
-676 FDDNKTLLKLA
+676 FDDNKILLQLA
-687 VYVIENLKD
+687 VYIIGNLKD
-696 TLLKEQNEPSVSALE
+696 TLLKEQDKYDVSALE

-723 TSEWEK
+723 ASEWEENI
-729 DVPPYE
+729 PPYE

-750 REFLGFINDHKEL
+750 RDFLDFINKNKEL
-763 LNKKFKEWCV
+763 LDKKFKEWCV
-773 LRNDHFTELKV
+773 LRNDHFAELKV
-784 FCNIEGPFYAQGFEP
+784 FCNIENSPYYAQGFEP
-799 DFILFAQTHED
+799 DFILFAQTHSDE
-810 GFLGFTCYMEA
+810 FLGFTCYMEA

-828 SNAWKKEFLGM
+828 SNAWKKEFLEM

-851 LHLKGLPFFTLHNR
+851 LHLKGLPFFTLHNS
-865 EVNDEFQ
+865 VFNGDFQ
-872 TAFHQTFKDKEC
+872 TAFHQTFKDHKC

>member
-1 MLKLKLY
+1 M
-8 LILIQSFA
+8 SC
-16 YTLKINPKTLRYNSL
+16 KIHPFKVT
-31 NFSLKGFHARFIRI
+31 
-45 CYPPPPQSAIK
+45 PPPPQLAIK
-56 HRTPNNEEIELPTHI
+56 NHALNNAPNDKEIELPTHI
-71 TSNLKKELRDYQKQ
+71 TNNLKKELRDYQKQ
-85 AIYSYLEKRQFNPTQ
+85 AIYNYLEKRQSHPTQ

-120 ILECYKQ
+120 ILECCKQ
-127 GYQNFIFFVNSASI
+127 GYQNFIFFVNSTSI

-148 FIDSA
+148 FTDSV

-229 TETKKKLN
+229 TDTKKKLN

-265 FSATIPNEKSVK
+265 FSATIPKEKSVE
-277 EKYENLKAFTY
+277 EKYKNLKVITY

-324 YKELLAQHHNIEN
+324 YKELLAQHHNIES

-342 LFKSERIEESRK
+342 LFKSERIEYSKE
-354 NQERFNTFLENLN
+354 NQERFNTFLENLS

-373 FFNHSRNAFFKAAK
+373 FFNHSQNAFFKDAK
-387 SFFDEKNYAPNL
+387 NFFDKQHYTPNL
-399 VALLQNKFKESV
+399 AALLQTKFKKSV

-423 GMLLLNSLEDRDNP
+423 SMLLLNSLEDRDNP

-458 IVRLKNKANQKDTIK
+458 IVRLKNKASQKDTIK

-487 SYNDFKPSCIEF
+487 SYNDLKPSQIEF

-516 DYHAI
+516 DYHAV
-521 YDSEFIAKLKKELQE
+521 YDSEFIAQLNNELQV
-536 LGLGFIEKEK
+536 LGLGFVNEKQ
-546 EKTTIP
+546 TIP

-571 KNLFNM
+571 KNLFNK
-577 DYSDPVE
+577 DYTDSVK
-584 VKLKSLH
+584 VKLQSLH

-596 FGVREKKVDFKEEN
+596 FGVREKKVDFKEKN
-610 KGDRTYYM
+610 RDDTTYYIPH
-618 THALNKIPLNY
+618 TLNKIPLNY

-650 HAFNNKVGFIE
+650 HPFNNKVGFIE
-661 QYISPLKTNFHKNQK
+661 RYISPLKTNFHKNQK
-676 FDDNKTLLKLA
+676 FDGNKILLKLA
-687 VYVIENLKD
+687 VYIIENLKD
-696 TLLKEQNEPSVSALE
+696 TLLKEQDKYEVSALE

-723 TSEWEK
+723 ASELEK
-729 DVPPYE
+729 NIPLYE

-750 REFLGFINDHKEL
+750 RDFLDFINKNKEVL
-763 LNKKFKEWCV
+763 DKKFKQWCV

-784 FCNIEGPFYAQGFEP
+784 FCNIENSPYYAQGFEP
-799 DFILFAQTHED
+799 DFILFAQTHSDE
-810 GFLGFTCYMEA
+810 FLGFTCYMEA
-821 KGEHLEP
+821 KGEHLEL
-828 SNAWKKEFLGM
+828 SNDWKEEFLEM
-839 LENATLKSHNKK
+839 LENAMLKSHNKK
-851 LHLKGLPFFTLHNR
+851 LNLKGLPFFTLHNKKA
-865 EVNDEFQ
+865 VNDEFK
-872 TAFHQTFKDKEC
+872 TAFEQIFKDQEC

>member
-1 MLKLKLY
+1 MPSK
-8 LILIQSFA
+8 F
-16 YTLKINPKTLRYNSL
+16 
-31 NFSLKGFHARFIRI
+31 
-45 CYPPPPQSAIK
+45 PPPPQSAIK
-56 HRTPNNEEIELPTHI
+56 DRAPNNAPSNKEIELPTHI

-85 AIYSYLEKRQFNPTQ
+85 AIHNYLEKRQSNPTQ

-127 GYQNFIFFVNSASI
+127 GYQNFIFFVNSTSI

-148 FIDSA
+148 FTDSA

-176 NLNESHNNAI
+176 NLNESQASAI

-201 RAKENAITLE
+201 KAKENAITLE

-251 KLALEQNKDNLLLE
+251 KLVLEQNKDNLLLE

-277 EKYENLKAFTY
+277 DKYKNLKVITY

-342 LFKSERIEESRK
+342 LFKSERIEDSKE
-354 NQERFNTFLENLN
+354 NQERFNAFLENLS

-373 FFNHSRNAFFKAAK
+373 FFNHSHNAFFKDSK
-387 SFFDEKNYAPNL
+387 NFFDKQHYTPNL
-399 VALLQNKFKESV
+399 TALLQTKFKKSV

-458 IVRLKNKANQKDTIK
+458 IVRLKNKASQKDTIK

-487 SYNDFKPSCIEF
+487 SYNDFKPGRIEF

-516 DYHAI
+516 DYHAV
-521 YDSEFIAKLKKELQE
+521 YDSEFIAQLNNELQD
-536 LGLGFIEKEK
+536 LGLGFVNEKQ
-546 EKTTIP
+546 TIP

-562 YASNTKDKK
+562 YASNKREKNN
-571 KNLFNM
+571 NLFNK
-577 DYSDPVE
+577 DYSDPV
-584 VKLKSLH
+584 KATLQSLH
-591 VPLFA
+591 VPLFG
-596 FGVREKKVDFKEEN
+596 FNVREKKVDFKEEN
-610 KGDRTYYM
+610 KSDQTYYIPYI
-618 THALNKIPLNY
+618 LDKIPINY

-661 QYISPLKTNFHKNQK
+661 RYVSSLKTNFHKDQK

-687 VYVIENLKD
+687 VYIIGNLKD
-696 TLLKEQNEPSVSALE
+696 TLLKEQDKYEVSALE

-723 TSEWEK
+723 ASEWEK
-729 DVPPYE
+729 GIPFYE

-750 REFLGFINDHKEL
+750 RKFLDFINDHKEVL
-763 LNKKFKEWCV
+763 DKKFKEWCV

-784 FCNIEGPFYAQGFEP
+784 FCNIKDSPFYAQGFEP
-799 DFILFAQTHED
+799 DFILFAQTHSDE
-810 GFLGFTCYMEA
+810 FLGFTCYMEA

-828 SNAWKKEFLGM
+828 SNAWKKEFLEM

-851 LHLKGLPFFTLHNR
+851 LHLKGLPFFTLHNSG
-865 EVNDEFQ
+865 VNSEFA
-872 TAFHQTFKDKEC
+872 TAFNQTFEDKEC

>member
-1 MLKLKLY
+1 
-8 LILIQSFA
+8 
-16 YTLKINPKTLRYNSL
+16 
-31 NFSLKGFHARFIRI
+31 
-45 CYPPPPQSAIK
+45 
-56 HRTPNNEEIELPTHI
+56 
-71 TSNLKKELRDYQKQ
+71 
-85 AIYSYLEKRQFNPTQ
+85 
-100 KHFMFEMATGSGKT
+100 MFEMATGSGKT

-127 GYQNFIFFVNSASI
+127 GYQNFIFFVNSTSI

-148 FIDSA
+148 FTDSV

-161 NININDENTEIKSIN
+161 NITINDENTEIKSIN
-176 NLNESHNNAI
+176 NLNESQTSAI

-201 RAKENAITLE
+201 KAKENAISIE

-229 TETKKKLN
+229 TETKKKLS
-237 DSEASEKRNWESVV
+237 DAESSEKHNWESVV
-251 KLALEQNKDNLLLE
+251 KLVLEQNKDNLLLE

-277 EKYENLKAFTY
+277 DKYKNLKVITY

-342 LFKSERIEESRK
+342 LFKSERIEDSKE
-354 NQERFNTFLENLN
+354 NQERFNAFLENLS

-373 FFNHSRNAFFKAAK
+373 FFNHSRNAFFKDAK
-387 SFFDEKNYAPNL
+387 NFFDKQHYTPNL
-399 VALLQNKFKESV
+399 AALLQTKFKKSV

-423 GMLLLNSLEDRDNP
+423 SMLLLNSLEDRQNP

-458 IVRLKNKANQKDTIK
+458 IVRLKNKASQKDTTK

-487 SYNDFKPSCIEF
+487 SSNDLKPSSIEF

-521 YDSEFIAKLKKELQE
+521 YDSEFIAKLNNELQV
-536 LGLGFIEKEK
+536 LGLGFVNEKQ
-546 EKTTIP
+546 TIP
-552 LTPTKRFKCY
+552 LTPTKNLKCY
-562 YASNTKDKK
+562 YASNTKDKN
-571 KNLFNM
+571 KNLFNK
-577 DYSDPVE
+577 DYTDPVK
-584 VKLKSLH
+584 VKLQSLH

-610 KGDRTYYM
+610 KGDTTYYIPH
-618 THALNKIPLNY
+618 TLNKIPINY

-650 HAFNNKVGFIE
+650 HAFNNKVEFIE
-661 QYISPLKTNFHKNQK
+661 RYISPLKTNFHKNQK
-676 FDDNKTLLKLA
+676 FDDNEILLKLA
-687 VYVIENLKD
+687 VYIIENLKD
-696 TLLKEQNEPSVSALE
+696 TLLKEQDKYDVSALE

-723 TSEWEK
+723 ASEWEK
-729 DVPPYE
+729 DIPFYE
-735 WLLFKDMRKLDSDLE
+735 WLLFKNMRKLGSDLE
-750 REFLGFINDHKEL
+750 RDFLGFINDHKEVL
-763 LNKKFKEWCV
+763 DKKFKEWCV
-773 LRNDHFTELKV
+773 LRNDRFTELKV
-784 FCNIEGPFYAQGFEP
+784 FCNIENSPYYAQGFEP
-799 DFILFAQTHED
+799 DFILFAQTHSDE
-810 GFLGFTCYMEA
+810 FLGFTCYVEA

-828 SNAWKKEFLGM
+828 SNAWKKEFLEM

-851 LHLKGLPFFTLHNR
+851 LDLKSLPFFTLHNNHNNKA
-865 EVNDEFQ
+865 VNSEFA
-872 TAFHQTFKDKEC
+872 TAFDQIFKDQEC

>member
-1 MLKLKLY
+1 MKD
-8 LILIQSFA
+8 
-16 YTLKINPKTLRYNSL
+16 
-31 NFSLKGFHARFIRI
+31 
-45 CYPPPPQSAIK
+45 
-56 HRTPNNEEIELPTHI
+56 RTPNNAPNNGEIELPTHI
-71 TSNLKKELRDYQKQ
+71 TSNLKNELRNYQKQ
-85 AIYSYLEKRQFNPTQ
+85 AINNYLEKRQSNPFQ

-148 FIDSA
+148 FTDSA

-176 NLNESHNNAI
+176 NLNESQTSAI

-201 RAKENAITLE
+201 KVKENAITIE

-229 TETKKKLN
+229 TETKKKLSDAESN
-237 DSEASEKRNWESVV
+237 EKHNWESVV

-265 FSATIPNEKSVK
+265 FSATIPNEKSV
-277 EKYENLKAFTY
+277 EDKYKNLKVITY

-342 LFKSERIEESRK
+342 LFKSERIEDSKE
-354 NQERFNTFLENLN
+354 NQERFNAFLENLS

-373 FFNHSRNAFFKAAK
+373 FFNHSRNAFFKDAK
-387 SFFDEKNYAPNL
+387 NFFDKQHYTPNL
-399 VALLQNKFKESV
+399 AALLQTKFKKSV

-423 GMLLLNSLEDRDNP
+423 GMLLLNSLEDRQNP

-458 IVRLKNKANQKDTIK
+458 IVRLKNKASQKDTIK

-487 SYNDFKPSCIEF
+487 SYNDLKPSQIEF

-521 YDSEFIAKLKKELQE
+521 YDSEFIAKLKEKLQD
-536 LGLGFIEKEK
+536 LGLGFVEKQ
-546 EKTTIP
+546 TIP

-562 YASNTKDKK
+562 YASNTKNKN
-571 KNLFNM
+571 KNLFNK
-577 DYSDPVE
+577 DYTDPVV
-584 VKLKSLH
+584 VKLQSLH

-596 FGVREKKVDFKEEN
+596 FGVREKKVDFKEEK
-610 KGDRTYYM
+610 KGDKTYYISH
-618 THALNKIPLNY
+618 TLDKVPLNY

-650 HAFNNKVGFIE
+650 HAFNNKVEFIE
-661 QYISPLKTNFHKNQK
+661 RYISQLKTNFHKNQK
-676 FDDNKTLLKLA
+676 FDDNKILLELA
-687 VYVIENLKD
+687 VYIIENLKD
-696 TLLKEQNEPSVSALE
+696 TLLKEQDKYDVSALE
-711 LKEFETHNKSLS
+711 LKEFETHNRNLS
-723 TSEWEK
+723 ASELEK
-729 DVPPYE
+729 DIPFYE
-735 WLLFKDMRKLDSDLE
+735 WLLFKDMRKLDSGLE
-750 REFLGFINDHKEL
+750 RKFLDFINGHKEVL
-763 LNKKFKEWCV
+763 DKKFKEWCV

-784 FCNIEGPFYAQGFEP
+784 FCNIENSPYYAQGFEP
-799 DFILFAQTHED
+799 DFILFAQTHSDE
-810 GFLGFTCYMEA
+810 FLGFTCYMEA
-821 KGEHLEP
+821 KGEHLEH
-828 SNAWKKEFLGM
+828 SNAWKQEFLEM
-839 LENATLKSHNKK
+839 LENAALKSHNKK
-851 LHLKGLPFFTLHNR
+851 LDLKGLPFFTLHNR
-865 EVNDEFQ
+865 VANSEFT
-872 TAFHQTFKDKEC
+872 TAFNQIFKDQKC

>member
-1 MLKLKLY
+1 MKNH
-8 LILIQSFA
+8 A
-16 YTLKINPKTLRYNSL
+16 PNS
-31 NFSLKGFHARFIRI
+31 
-45 CYPPPPQSAIK
+45 
-56 HRTPNNEEIELPTHI
+56 TPNNAPNDKEIELPTRI

-85 AIYSYLEKRQFNPTQ
+85 AIYNYLEKRQSNPTQ

-114 LVMAGL
+114 LVMAAL

-127 GYQNFIFFVNSASI
+127 GYQNFIFFVNSVSI

-148 FIDSA
+148 FTDSV

-161 NININDENTEIKSIN
+161 NININDKNTEIKSIN
-176 NLNESHNNAI
+176 NLNESHNGAI

-201 RAKENAITLE
+201 KAKENAITLE

-265 FSATIPNEKSVK
+265 FSATIPNEKSVE
-277 EKYENLKAFTY
+277 EKYKNLKVITY

-342 LFKSERIEESRK
+342 LFKSERIEESKK
-354 NQERFNTFLENLN
+354 NQERFNTFLENLS

-373 FFNHSRNAFFKAAK
+373 FFHYSRNAFFKAAK
-387 SFFDEKNYAPNL
+387 NFFDEQNHTPNL
-399 VALLQNKFKESV
+399 VALLQNKFKEST

-487 SYNDFKPSCIEF
+487 SYNDFKPSRIEF

-507 NPLSALERL
+507 NPLSVLERL
-516 DYHAI
+516 DYYAI
-521 YDSEFIAKLKKELQE
+521 YNSEFIAKLKEELQD
-536 LGLGFIEKEK
+536 LGLGFIEKEE

-577 DYSDPVE
+577 DYSGPVE
-584 VKLKSLH
+584 ATLQSLH
-591 VPLFA
+591 VPLFG
-596 FGVREKKVDFKEEN
+596 FNVREKKVDFKEEN
-610 KGDRTYYM
+610 KGDRTYYIPH
-618 THALNKIPLNY
+618 TLDKIPLNY

-676 FDDNKTLLKLA
+676 FDDNKNLLKLA
-687 VYVIENLKD
+687 VYIIGNLKD
-696 TLLKEQNEPSVSALE
+696 TLLKEQDEPSVSALE

-723 TSEWEK
+723 ASEWEK
-729 DVPPYE
+729 DIPYE

-750 REFLGFINDHKEL
+750 RDFLDFINDHKEL
-763 LNKKFKEWCV
+763 LDKKFKEWCV

-810 GFLGFTCYMEA
+810 EFLGFTCYMEA

-828 SNAWKKEFLGM
+828 SNAWKEEFLEM
-839 LENATLKSHNKK
+839 LENATLESHNKK
-851 LHLKGLPFFTLHNR
+851 LDLKGLPFFTLHNS
-865 EVNDEFQ
+865 EVNSDFT
-872 TAFHQTFKDKEC
+872 TAFNQIFKDQKC

>member
-1 MLKLKLY
+1 
-8 LILIQSFA
+8 
-16 YTLKINPKTLRYNSL
+16 
-31 NFSLKGFHARFIRI
+31 
-45 CYPPPPQSAIK
+45 
-56 HRTPNNEEIELPTHI
+56 
-71 TSNLKKELRDYQKQ
+71 
-85 AIYSYLEKRQFNPTQ
+85 
-100 KHFMFEMATGSGKT
+100 MFEMATGSGKT

-127 GYQNFIFFVNSASI
+127 GYQNFIFFVNSTSI

-148 FIDSA
+148 FIDSV

-161 NININDENTEIKSIN
+161 NIHINDENTEIKSIN
-176 NLNESHNNAI
+176 HLNESQASAI

-201 RAKENAITLE
+201 KAKENSISIE

-229 TETKKKLN
+229 TETKKKLSN
-237 DSEASEKRNWESVV
+237 AESSEKHNWESVV

-265 FSATIPNEKSVK
+265 FSATIPNEKSV
-277 EKYENLKAFTY
+277 EDKYKNLKVITY

-342 LFKSERIEESRK
+342 LFKSERIEDSKE
-354 NQERFNTFLENLN
+354 NQERFNAFLENLS

-373 FFNHSRNAFFKAAK
+373 FFNYSQNAFFKDAK
-387 SFFDEKNYAPNL
+387 NFFDKQKYTSNL
-399 VALLQNKFKESV
+399 AQLLQTKFKKSV

-423 GMLLLNSLEDRDNP
+423 SMLLLNSLEDRDNP

-458 IVRLKNKANQKDTIK
+458 IVRLKNKASQKDTTK

-487 SYNDFKPSCIEF
+487 SYNDLKPSQIEF

-516 DYHAI
+516 DYHAV
-521 YDSEFIAKLKKELQE
+521 YDSEFIAKLNNELQV
-536 LGLGFIEKEK
+536 LGLGFVNEKQ
-546 EKTTIP
+546 TIP

-562 YASNTKDKK
+562 YASNTKNKN
-571 KNLFNM
+571 KNLFNK
-577 DYSDPVE
+577 DYTDPVK
-584 VKLKSLH
+584 VKLQSLH
-591 VPLFA
+591 VPLNGFN
-596 FGVREKKVDFKEEN
+596 VHEKKVDFKEEN
-610 KGDRTYYM
+610 KGDTTYYIPY
-618 THALNKIPLNY
+618 TPHTLDKIPLNY

-661 QYISPLKTNFHKNQK
+661 RYISPLKTNFHKNQK
-676 FDDNKTLLKLA
+676 FDDNEILLKLA
-687 VYVIENLKD
+687 VYIIENLKD
-696 TLLKEQNEPSVSALE
+696 TLLKEQDKYEVSALE

-723 TSEWEK
+723 ASELEK
-729 DVPPYE
+729 DIPSYE

-750 REFLGFINDHKEL
+750 RGFLDFINKHKEVL
-763 LNKKFKEWCV
+763 DKKFKEWCV

-784 FCNIEGPFYAQGFEP
+784 FCNIENSPYYAQGFEP
-799 DFILFAQTHED
+799 DFILFAQTHSDE
-810 GFLGFTCYMEA
+810 FLGFTCYVEA
-821 KGEHLEP
+821 KGEHLKH
-828 SNAWKKEFLGM
+828 SNAWKEEFLEM
-839 LENATLKSHNKK
+839 LENAVLKSHNKK
-851 LHLKGLPFFTLHNR
+851 LDLKGLPFFTLHNK
-865 EVNDEFQ
+865 VANDEFT
-872 TAFHQTFKDKEC
+872 TAFHQIFKDQKC

>member
-1 MLKLKLY
+1 
-8 LILIQSFA
+8 
-16 YTLKINPKTLRYNSL
+16 
-31 NFSLKGFHARFIRI
+31 
-45 CYPPPPQSAIK
+45 
-56 HRTPNNEEIELPTHI
+56 
-71 TSNLKKELRDYQKQ
+71 
-85 AIYSYLEKRQFNPTQ
+85 
-100 KHFMFEMATGSGKT
+100 MFEMATGSGKT

-120 ILECYKQ
+120 ILECCKQ
-127 GYQNFIFFVNSASI
+127 GYQNFIFFVNSTSI

-148 FIDSA
+148 FTDSV

-161 NININDENTEIKSIN
+161 TIHINDENTEIKSIN
-176 NLNESHNNAI
+176 NLSESHENAI

-201 RAKENAITLE
+201 KAKENAISIE

-229 TETKKKLN
+229 TETKKKL
-237 DSEASEKRNWESVV
+237 SGAESSEKRNWESVV

-277 EKYENLKAFTY
+277 DKYENLKVITY

-342 LFKSERIEESRK
+342 LFKSERIEDSK
-354 NQERFNTFLENLN
+354 QNQEHFNAFLDNLS

-373 FFNHSRNAFFKAAK
+373 FFNHSRNAFFKDAK
-387 SFFDEKNYAPNL
+387 NFFDKNNYTPNL
-399 VALLQNKFKESV
+399 AAFLQTKFKKST

-458 IVRLKNKANQKDTIK
+458 IVRLKNKASQKDTTK

-487 SYNDFKPSCIEF
+487 SYNDFKPSRIEF
-499 YQRKFDLF
+499 YQRKFDF
-507 NPLSALERL
+507 SNPLSALERL

-521 YDSEFIAKLKKELQE
+521 YNSEFIAQLKKELQD
-536 LGLGFIEKEK
+536 LGLGLIEK

-562 YASNTKDKK
+562 YASNTKDKN
-571 KNLFNM
+571 KNLFNK
-577 DYSDPVE
+577 DYTDPVE
-584 VKLKSLH
+584 ATLKSLH

-610 KGDRTYYM
+610 KSDKTYYIPH
-618 THALNKIPLNY
+618 TLDKIPINY
-629 FLKALNL
+629 FLKAINL

-650 HAFNNKVGFIE
+650 HAFNNKVEFIE
-661 QYISPLKTNFHKNQK
+661 RYVSSLKTNFHKNQK
-676 FDDNKTLLKLA
+676 FDDNKIFLKLA
-687 VYVIENLKD
+687 VYIIENLKD
-696 TLLKEQNEPSVSALE
+696 TLLKEQDKYEVSALE

-723 TSEWEK
+723 TSELEK
-729 DVPPYE
+729 DIPFYE
-735 WLLFKDMRKLDSDLE
+735 WLLFKDMRKLDSKLE
-750 REFLGFINDHKEL
+750 REFLDFINKNKEVL
-763 LNKKFKEWCV
+763 DKKFKEWCV
-773 LRNDHFTELKV
+773 LRNDHFAELKI
-784 FCNIEGPFYAQGFEP
+784 FCDIEGPFYAQGFEP
-799 DFILFAQTHED
+799 DFILFAQTHSDE
-810 GFLGFTCYMEA
+810 FLGFTCYMEA

-828 SNAWKKEFLGM
+828 SNAWKKEFLEM

-851 LHLKGLPFFTLHNR
+851 LHLKGLPFFTLHNSV
-865 EVNDEFQ
+865 VNDDFT
-872 TAFHQTFKDKEC
+872 TAFDQIFKD

>member
-1 MLKLKLY
+1 
-8 LILIQSFA
+8 
-16 YTLKINPKTLRYNSL
+16 
-31 NFSLKGFHARFIRI
+31 
-45 CYPPPPQSAIK
+45 
-56 HRTPNNEEIELPTHI
+56 
-71 TSNLKKELRDYQKQ
+71 
-85 AIYSYLEKRQFNPTQ
+85 
-100 KHFMFEMATGSGKT
+100 MFEMATGSGKT

-141 LEKTKLN
+141 LEKTRLN
-148 FIDSA
+148 FTDSV

-265 FSATIPNEKSVK
+265 FSATIPKEKSVE

-342 LFKSERIEESRK
+342 LFKSERIEESKK
-354 NQERFNTFLENLN
+354 NQERFNTFLENLS

-387 SFFDEKNYAPNL
+387 NFFDEQNHAPNL
-399 VALLQNKFKESV
+399 VAFLQNKFKESV

-423 GMLLLNSLEDRDNP
+423 SMLLLNSLEDRDNP
-437 KRVIFSVDKLNEGWD
+437 KRVVFSVDKLNEGWD

-487 SYNDFKPSCIEF
+487 SYNDFKPSRIEF

-521 YDSEFIAKLKKELQE
+521 YDSEFIAKLKEELQE

-546 EKTTIP
+546 KKTTIP

-584 VKLKSLH
+584 ATLQSLH

-610 KGDRTYYM
+610 KGDGTYFIPH
-618 THALNKIPLNY
+618 TLDKIPLNY

-636 KNLDFKTLKKAFKK
+636 KKLDFKRLKKAFKK

-676 FDDNKTLLKLA
+676 FDDNEILLKLA
-687 VYVIENLKD
+687 VYIIENLKD
-696 TLLKEQNEPSVSALE
+696 TLLKEQDKPSVSALE

-723 TSEWEK
+723 ASEWEK
-729 DVPPYE
+729 DIPFYE

-750 REFLGFINDHKEL
+750 REFLGFINDHKEVL
-763 LNKKFKEWCV
+763 DKKFKEWCV
-773 LRNDHFTELKV
+773 LRNDHFAELKV

-810 GFLGFTCYMEA
+810 GFLGFTCYMEV

-828 SNAWKKEFLGM
+828 SNAWKEEFLGM

-865 EVNDEFQ
+865 VVNGEFQ

>member
-1 MLKLKLY
+1 NN
-8 LILIQSFA
+8 A
-16 YTLKINPKTLRYNSL
+16 
-31 NFSLKGFHARFIRI
+31 
-45 CYPPPPQSAIK
+45 
-56 HRTPNNEEIELPTHI
+56 PNNKEIDLPTHI

-85 AIYSYLEKRQFNPTQ
+85 AIYNYLEKRQSNPDQ

-120 ILECYKQ
+120 ILECCKQ
-127 GYQNFIFFVNSASI
+127 GYQNFIFFVNSTSI

-148 FIDSA
+148 FTDSV

-201 RAKENAITLE
+201 KAKENAITIE

-237 DSEASEKRNWESVV
+237 DNEASEKRNWESVV

-265 FSATIPNEKSVK
+265 FSATIPKEKSVK
-277 EKYENLKAFTY
+277 EKYENLKVITY

-342 LFKSERIEESRK
+342 LFKSERIEDSK
-354 NQERFNTFLENLN
+354 ANQERFNAFLENLS

-373 FFNHSRNAFFKAAK
+373 FFHYSRNAFFKAAK
-387 SFFDEKNYAPNL
+387 NFFDEKNYTANL
-399 VALLQNKFKESV
+399 TAFLQTKFKKST

-458 IVRLKNKANQKDTIK
+458 IVRLKNKASQKDTTK

-487 SYNDFKPSCIEF
+487 SYNDFKPSRIEF

-516 DYHAI
+516 DYHAV
-521 YDSEFIAKLKKELQE
+521 YDSEFIAKLNNELQD
-536 LGLGFIEKEK
+536 LGLGFVNEKQ
-546 EKTTIP
+546 TIP

-562 YASNTKDKK
+562 YASNKREKNN
-571 KNLFNM
+571 NLFNK

-584 VKLKSLH
+584 ATLQSLH
-591 VPLFA
+591 VPLFG
-596 FGVREKKVDFKEEN
+596 FNVREKKVDFKEEN
-610 KGDRTYYM
+610 KGDRTYYIPYI
-618 THALNKIPLNY
+618 LDKIPINY

-650 HAFNNKVGFIE
+650 HAFNNKVGFIKE
-661 QYISPLKTNFHKNQK
+661 YISPLKTNFHKNQK
-676 FDDNKTLLKLA
+676 FDNNEILLKLA
-687 VYVIENLKD
+687 VYIIGSLKD
-696 TLLKEQNEPSVSALE
+696 TLLKEQDKYDVSALE

-723 TSEWEK
+723 ASEWEK
-729 DVPPYE
+729 NIPPYE

-750 REFLGFINDHKEL
+750 RGFLGFINDHKEL
-763 LNKKFKEWCV
+763 LDKKFKEWCV

-784 FCNIEGPFYAQGFEP
+784 FCNIEDSPCYAQGFEP
-799 DFILFAQTHED
+799 DFILFAQTHEEE
-810 GFLGFTCYMEA
+810 FLGFTCYMEA

-828 SNAWKKEFLGM
+828 SNAWKEEFLEM

-851 LHLKGLPFFTLHNR
+851 LHLKGLPFFTLHNNKA
-865 EVNDEFQ
+865 VNSEFA
-872 TAFHQTFKDKEC
+872 TAFATAFNQIFKDKEC

>member
-1 MLKLKLY
+1 MLKT
-8 LILIQSFA
+8 S
-16 YTLKINPKTLRYNSL
+16 
-31 NFSLKGFHARFIRI
+31 
-45 CYPPPPQSAIK
+45 PPPPQSAIK
-56 HRTPNNEEIELPTHI
+56 DRTPNNAPSNGGIELPTHI

-85 AIYSYLEKRQFNPTQ
+85 AIHNYLERRQSHPTQ

-148 FIDSA
+148 FTDSA

-176 NLNESHNNAI
+176 NLNESHNGAI

-201 RAKENAITLE
+201 KAKENAITLE

-229 TETKKKLN
+229 TETKKKLS
-237 DSEASEKRNWESVV
+237 DAEFSEKRNWESVV

-277 EKYENLKAFTY
+277 EKYKNLKVVTY

-342 LFKSERIEESRK
+342 LFKSERIEESKK
-354 NQERFNTFLENLN
+354 NQERFNAFLENLS

-373 FFNHSRNAFFKAAK
+373 FFHYSRNAFFKNAK
-387 SFFDEKNYAPNL
+387 NFFDEKNYTANL
-399 VALLQNKFKESV
+399 VAFLQTKFKKST

-458 IVRLKNKANQKDTIK
+458 IVRLKNKASQKDTTK

-487 SYNDFKPSCIEF
+487 SYNDFKPSRIEF

-521 YDSEFIAKLKKELQE
+521 YDSEFIAKLNNELQD
-536 LGLGFIEKEK
+536 LGLGFVNEKQ
-546 EKTTIP
+546 TIP

-562 YASNTKDKK
+562 YASNKREKNN
-571 KNLFNM
+571 NLFNK
-577 DYSDPVE
+577 DYTDPVK
-584 VKLKSLH
+584 VKLQSLH
-591 VPLFA
+591 VPLFG
-596 FGVREKKVDFKEEN
+596 FNVREKKVDFKEEN
-610 KGDRTYYM
+610 KGDRTYY
-618 THALNKIPLNY
+618 TPYILDKIPINY

-650 HAFNNKVGFIE
+650 HAFNNKVEFIE
-661 QYISPLKTNFHKNQK
+661 RYVSSLKTNFHKSQK
-676 FDDNKTLLKLA
+676 FDNNEILLKLA
-687 VYVIENLKD
+687 VYIIENLKD
-696 TLLKEQNEPSVSALE
+696 TLLKEQDKYEVSALE

-723 TSEWEK
+723 ASEWEK
-729 DVPPYE
+729 DIPFYE

-750 REFLGFINDHKEL
+750 RDFLGFINDHKEL
-763 LNKKFKEWCV
+763 LDKKFKEWCV

-784 FCNIEGPFYAQGFEP
+784 FCNIENSPFYAQGFEP

-810 GFLGFTCYMEA
+810 EFLGFTCYMEA

-828 SNAWKKEFLGM
+828 SNAWKKEFLEM

-851 LHLKGLPFFTLHNR
+851 LHLKGLPFFTLHNKG
-865 EVNDEFQ
+865 VNKGVNSEFA
-872 TAFHQTFKDKEC
+872 TAFDQTFKDKEC

>member
-1 MLKLKLY
+1 M
-8 LILIQSFA
+8 
-16 YTLKINPKTLRYNSL
+16 YN
-31 NFSLKGFHARFIRI
+31 
-45 CYPPPPQSAIK
+45 
-56 HRTPNNEEIELPTHI
+56 
-71 TSNLKKELRDYQKQ
+71 
-85 AIYSYLEKRQFNPTQ
+85 YLEKRQSHPTQ

-120 ILECYKQ
+120 ILECRKQ
-127 GYQNFIFFVNSASI
+127 GYQNFIFFVNSTSI

-148 FIDSA
+148 FTDSA

-201 RAKENAITLE
+201 KAKENAITLE

-265 FSATIPNEKSVK
+265 FSATIPKEKSVE
-277 EKYENLKAFTY
+277 EKYKNLKVATY

-342 LFKSERIEESRK
+342 LFKSERIEDSKE
-354 NQERFNTFLENLN
+354 NQECFNAFLENLS
-367 PLDLEN
+367 PLDLKN
-373 FFNHSRNAFFKAAK
+373 FFNHSRNAFFKDAK
-387 SFFDEKNYAPNL
+387 NFFDEQKHAPNL

-458 IVRLKNKANQKDTIK
+458 IVRLKNKASQKDTTK

-487 SYNDFKPSCIEF
+487 SYNDFKPNRIEF

-516 DYHAI
+516 DYHAV
-521 YDSEFIAKLKKELQE
+521 YDSEFIAKLNNELQD
-536 LGLGFIEKEK
+536 LGLGFVNEKQ
-546 EKTTIP
+546 TIP

-577 DYSDPVE
+577 DYSGPVE
-584 VKLKSLH
+584 ATLQSLH

-596 FGVREKKVDFKEEN
+596 FNVREKKVDFKEEN
-610 KGDRTYYM
+610 KGDTTYFKPH
-618 THALNKIPLNY
+618 TLNEIPINY

-636 KNLDFKTLKKAFKK
+636 KNLDFKTLKKAFTK
-650 HAFNNKVGFIE
+650 HPFNNKVGFIE
-661 QYISPLKTNFHKNQK
+661 RYISHLKTNFHKDQK
-676 FDDNKTLLKLA
+676 FDDNKILLKLA
-687 VYVIENLKD
+687 VYIIENLKD
-696 TLLKEQNEPSVSALE
+696 TLLKEQDKPSVSALE

-723 TSEWEK
+723 ASEWEK
-729 DVPPYE
+729 NIPFYE

-750 REFLGFINDHKEL
+750 RKFLNFINDHKEVL
-763 LNKKFKEWCV
+763 DKKFKEWCV

-828 SNAWKKEFLGM
+828 SNAWKEEFLEM

-851 LHLKGLPFFTLHNR
+851 LHLKGLPFFTLHNSV
-865 EVNDEFQ
+865 VNGDFK
-872 TAFHQTFKDKEC
+872 TAFHQTFKDSKC

>member
-1 MLKLKLY
+1 
-8 LILIQSFA
+8 
-16 YTLKINPKTLRYNSL
+16 
-31 NFSLKGFHARFIRI
+31 
-45 CYPPPPQSAIK
+45 
-56 HRTPNNEEIELPTHI
+56 
-71 TSNLKKELRDYQKQ
+71 
-85 AIYSYLEKRQFNPTQ
+85 
-100 KHFMFEMATGSGKT
+100 MFEMATGSGKT

-127 GYQNFIFFVNSASI
+127 GYQNFIFFVNSTSI

-148 FIDSA
+148 FTDSV

-161 NININDENTEIKSIN
+161 NININDKNTEIKSIN

-237 DSEASEKRNWESVV
+237 NSEASEKRNWESVV

-265 FSATIPNEKSVK
+265 FSATIPKEKSVE
-277 EKYENLKAFTY
+277 EKYENLKVIDY
-288 TLKEFSEDKFCKN
+288 TLKQFSEDKFCKN

-342 LFKSERIEESRK
+342 LFKSERIEESKK
-354 NQERFNTFLENLN
+354 NQERFNTFLENLS

-387 SFFDEKNYAPNL
+387 SFFDEKNHAPNL
-399 VALLQNKFKESV
+399 VAFLQTKFKKST

-423 GMLLLNSLEDRDNP
+423 GMLLLNSLEDRGNP

-458 IVRLKNKANQKDTIK
+458 IVRLKNKASQKDTIK

-487 SYNDFKPSCIEF
+487 SYNDFKPSYIEF
-499 YQRKFDLF
+499 YQRKFDF
-507 NPLSALERL
+507 SNPLSTLERL

-521 YDSEFIAKLKKELQE
+521 YDSEFIAELKEKLQD
-536 LGLGFIEKEK
+536 LGLGLIEKEK

-577 DYSDPVE
+577 DYSDPIE
-584 VKLKSLH
+584 VKLQSLH

-596 FGVREKKVDFKEEN
+596 FDVREKKVDFKEEN
-610 KGDRTYYM
+610 KGDRTYYE
-618 THALNKIPLNY
+618 TYALNKIPLNY

-676 FDDNKTLLKLA
+676 FDDNEILLKLA
-687 VYVIENLKD
+687 VYIIGNLKD
-696 TLLKEQNEPSVSALE
+696 TLLKEQDEPSVSALE

-723 TSEWEK
+723 ASEWEK
-729 DVPPYE
+729 DIPFYE

-750 REFLGFINDHKEL
+750 RDFLVFINDNKEVL
-763 LNKKFKEWCV
+763 DKKFKEWCV

-784 FCNIEGPFYAQGFEP
+784 FCDIEGPFYAQGFEP

-810 GFLGFTCYMEA
+810 EFLGFTCYMEA

-828 SNAWKKEFLGM
+828 SNAWKKEFLEM

-865 EVNDEFQ
+865 VVNDEFA
-872 TAFHQTFKDKEC
+872 TAFEQIFKDKEC

>member
-1 MLKLKLY
+1 MH
-8 LILIQSFA
+8 
-16 YTLKINPKTLRYNSL
+16 
-31 NFSLKGFHARFIRI
+31 SLKVT
-45 CYPPPPQSAIK
+45 PPPQSAIK
-56 HRTPNNEEIELPTHI
+56 DRTPNNAPSNKEIELPTHI

-85 AIYSYLEKRQFNPTQ
+85 AIHNYLEKRQSNPTQ

-141 LEKTKLN
+141 LEKTRLN
-148 FIDSA
+148 FTDSV

-176 NLNESHNNAI
+176 NLNESHNGTI

-277 EKYENLKAFTY
+277 DKYKNLKVITY

-342 LFKSERIEESRK
+342 LFKSERIEDSKE
-354 NQERFNTFLENLN
+354 NQEHFNAFLENLS

-373 FFNHSRNAFFKAAK
+373 FFHYSRNAFFKDAK
-387 SFFDEKNYAPNL
+387 NFFDKQKYTPNL
-399 VALLQNKFKESV
+399 AAFLQTKFKKST

-458 IVRLKNKANQKDTIK
+458 IVRLKNKASQKDTTK

-487 SYNDFKPSCIEF
+487 SYNDFKPSRIEF
-499 YQRKFDLF
+499 YQRKFDF
-507 NPLSALERL
+507 SNPLSALERL
-516 DYHAI
+516 DYHAV
-521 YDSEFIAKLKKELQE
+521 YDSEFIAQLNNELQD
-536 LGLGFIEKEK
+536 LGLGFVNEKQ
-546 EKTTIP
+546 TIP

-562 YASNTKDKK
+562 YASNTKDKN
-571 KNLFNM
+571 KNLFNK
-577 DYSDPVE
+577 DYTDS
-584 VKLKSLH
+584 VKATLKSLH
-591 VPLFA
+591 VPLFG
-596 FGVREKKVDFKEEN
+596 FIVREKKVDFKEEN
-610 KGDRTYYM
+610 KGDTTYYIPH
-618 THALNKIPLNY
+618 TLDKIPLNY

-636 KNLDFKTLKKAFKK
+636 KNLDFKTLKKVFKK
-650 HAFNNKVGFIE
+650 HAFNNKVEFIE
-661 QYISPLKTNFHKNQK
+661 RYVSSLTTNFHKSQK
-676 FDDNKTLLKLA
+676 FDNNEILLKLA
-687 VYVIENLKD
+687 VYIIENLKD
-696 TLLKEQNEPSVSALE
+696 TLLKEQDKPSVSALE

-723 TSEWEK
+723 ASELEK
-729 DVPPYE
+729 DIPYE

-750 REFLGFINDHKEL
+750 REFLDFINKNKEIL
-763 LNKKFKEWCV
+763 DKKFKEWCV

-784 FCNIEGPFYAQGFEP
+784 FCNIEDPFYAQGFEP

-810 GFLGFTCYMEA
+810 EFLGFTCYMEA

-828 SNAWKKEFLGM
+828 SNAWKKEFLEM
-839 LENATLKSHNKK
+839 LENTTLKSHDKK
-851 LHLKGLPFFTLHNR
+851 LHLKGLPFFTLHNSV
-865 EVNDEFQ
+865 VNGEFK

>member
-1 MLKLKLY
+1 M
-8 LILIQSFA
+8 IFIQLFA
-16 YTLKINPKTLRYNSL
+16 YTLKINLKTLRYNFFT
-31 NFSLKGFHARFIRI
+31 FSLRDFMQDSSIQS
-45 CYPPPPQSAIK
+45 YPPPPQSAIK
-56 HRTPNNEEIELPTHI
+56 NHALNNAPNNEEIELPTYI
-71 TSNLKKELRDYQKQ
+71 TSNLKKELRDYQKK
-85 AIYSYLEKRQFNPTQ
+85 AIYNYLEKRQSHPTQ

-120 ILECYKQ
+120 ILECCKQ
-127 GYQNFIFFVNSASI
+127 GYQNFIFFVNSTSI

-148 FIDSA
+148 FTDSA

-265 FSATIPNEKSVK
+265 FSATIPKEKSVK
-277 EKYENLKAFTY
+277 DKYENLKVITY

-342 LFKSERIEESRK
+342 LFKSERIEESKK
-354 NQERFNTFLENLN
+354 NQERFNAFLENLS

-373 FFNHSRNAFFKAAK
+373 FFHYSRNAFFKDAK
-387 SFFDEKNYAPNL
+387 NFFDKQNYTPNL
-399 VALLQNKFKESV
+399 VAFLQTKFKKST

-458 IVRLKNKANQKDTIK
+458 IVRLKNKASQKDTTK

-487 SYNDFKPSCIEF
+487 SYNDFKPSRIEF
-499 YQRKFDLF
+499 YQRKFDF
-507 NPLSALERL
+507 SNPLSALERL

-521 YDSEFIAKLKKELQE
+521 YDSEFIAKLKKELQD
-536 LGLGFIEKEK
+536 LGLGLIEK

-562 YASNTKDKK
+562 YASNKREKNN
-571 KNLFNM
+571 NLFNK

-584 VKLKSLH
+584 ATLQSLH

-596 FGVREKKVDFKEEN
+596 FGMREKKVDFKEEN
-610 KGDRTYYM
+610 KGDTTYYIPH
-618 THALNKIPLNY
+618 TLDKIPINY

-661 QYISPLKTNFHKNQK
+661 QYISSLKTNFHKDQK
-676 FDDNKTLLKLA
+676 FDDNKILLKLA
-687 VYVIENLKD
+687 TYIIENLKD
-696 TLLKEQNEPSVSALE
+696 TLLKEQDKPIVSTLE

-723 TSEWEK
+723 ASEWEK
-729 DVPPYE
+729 DIPYE
-735 WLLFKDMRKLDSDLE
+735 WLLFKDMRKLDSGLE
-750 REFLGFINDHKEL
+750 REFLGFINDHKEVL
-763 LNKKFKEWCV
+763 DKKFKEWCV
-773 LRNDHFTELKV
+773 LRNDHFAELKV
-784 FCNIEGPFYAQGFEP
+784 FCNIENSPYYAQGFEP
-799 DFILFAQTHED
+799 DFILFAQTHSDE
-810 GFLGFTCYMEA
+810 FLGFTCYMEA

-828 SNAWKKEFLGM
+828 SNAWKKEFLEM
-839 LENATLKSHNKK
+839 LENAMLKSHNKK
-851 LHLKGLPFFTLHNR
+851 LHLKGLPFFTLHNNKA
-865 EVNDEFQ
+865 VNDEFA
-872 TAFHQTFKDKEC
+872 TAFDQIFKD

>member
-1 MLKLKLY
+1 
-8 LILIQSFA
+8 
-16 YTLKINPKTLRYNSL
+16 
-31 NFSLKGFHARFIRI
+31 
-45 CYPPPPQSAIK
+45 
-56 HRTPNNEEIELPTHI
+56 
-71 TSNLKKELRDYQKQ
+71 
-85 AIYSYLEKRQFNPTQ
+85 
-100 KHFMFEMATGSGKT
+100 MFEMATGSGKT

-120 ILECYKQ
+120 ILECCKQ
-127 GYQNFIFFVNSASI
+127 GYQNFIFFVNSTSI

-148 FIDSA
+148 FIDSV

-161 NININDENTEIKSIN
+161 NITINDENTEIKSIN
-176 NLNESHNNAI
+176 HLNESQTSAI

-201 RAKENAITLE
+201 KAKENAISIE

-229 TETKKKLN
+229 TETKKKLS
-237 DSEASEKRNWESVV
+237 DSEFSEKRNWESVV

-277 EKYENLKAFTY
+277 DKYENLKVITY

-301 IYSLSYENKEL
+301 IYSLSYENKES

-324 YKELLAQHHNIEN
+324 YKELLAQHHNIES

-342 LFKSERIEESRK
+342 LFKSERIEDSKE
-354 NQERFNTFLENLN
+354 NQERFNAFLENLS

-373 FFNHSRNAFFKAAK
+373 FFNHSHNDFFKDAK
-387 SFFDEKNYAPNL
+387 NFFDKQHYTPNL
-399 VALLQNKFKESV
+399 AALLQTKFKKSV

-423 GMLLLNSLEDRDNP
+423 SMLLLNSLEDRQNP

-458 IVRLKNKANQKDTIK
+458 IVRLKNKASQKDTTK

-487 SYNDFKPSCIEF
+487 SYNDLKPSSIEF

-521 YDSEFIAKLKKELQE
+521 YDSEFIAKLKKELQD
-536 LGLGFIEKEK
+536 LGLGFVNEKQ
-546 EKTTIP
+546 TIP

-562 YASNTKDKK
+562 YASNTKDKN
-571 KNLFNM
+571 KNLFNK
-577 DYSDPVE
+577 DYTDPVK
-584 VKLKSLH
+584 VKLQSLH

-596 FGVREKKVDFKEEN
+596 FGVHEKKVDFKEEN
-610 KGDRTYYM
+610 KGDKTYYIP
-618 THALNKIPLNY
+618 HALNKIPINY

-661 QYISPLKTNFHKNQK
+661 RYISQLKTNFHKNQK

-687 VYVIENLKD
+687 VYIIENLKD
-696 TLLKEQNEPSVSALE
+696 TLLKEQDKYDVSALE
-711 LKEFETHNKSLS
+711 LKEFETHNRSLS
-723 TSEWEK
+723 ASELEK
-729 DVPPYE
+729 DIPFYE

-750 REFLGFINDHKEL
+750 RDFLDFINDHKEVL
-763 LNKKFKEWCV
+763 DKKFKEWCV

-784 FCNIEGPFYAQGFEP
+784 FCNIENSPYYAQGFEP
-799 DFILFAQTHED
+799 DFILFAQTHSDE
-810 GFLGFTCYMEA
+810 FLGFTCYVEA
-821 KGEHLEP
+821 KGEHLER
-828 SNAWKKEFLGM
+828 SNAWKEEFLEM
-839 LENATLKSHNKK
+839 LENAALKSHNKK
-851 LHLKGLPFFTLHNR
+851 LDLKGLPFFMLKNR
-865 EVNDEFQ
+865 VANSEFT
-872 TAFHQTFKDKEC
+872 TAFNQIFKDQEC

>member
-1 MLKLKLY
+1 MY
-8 LILIQSFA
+8 
-16 YTLKINPKTLRYNSL
+16 
-31 NFSLKGFHARFIRI
+31 SLKVT
-45 CYPPPPQSAIK
+45 PPPQSAIK
-56 HRTPNNEEIELPTHI
+56 DRTPNNAPNNGEIELPTHI

-85 AIYSYLEKRQFNPTQ
+85 AINNYLEKRQSNPTQ

-127 GYQNFIFFVNSASI
+127 GYQNFIFFVNSTSI

-161 NININDENTEIKSIN
+161 NITINDENTEIKSIN
-176 NLNESHNNAI
+176 NLNESQTSAI

-201 RAKENAITLE
+201 KAKENAISIE

-229 TETKKKLN
+229 TETKKKLSDTESN
-237 DSEASEKRNWESVV
+237 EKHNWESVV

-265 FSATIPNEKSVK
+265 FSATIPNEKSV
-277 EKYENLKAFTY
+277 EDKYENLKVITY

-342 LFKSERIEESRK
+342 LFKSERIEDSKE
-354 NQERFNTFLENLN
+354 NQECFNAFLENLS

-373 FFNHSRNAFFKAAK
+373 FFNHSRNAFFKDAK
-387 SFFDEKNYAPNL
+387 NFFDKQHYTPNL
-399 VALLQNKFKESV
+399 AALLQTKFKKSV

-423 GMLLLNSLEDRDNP
+423 GMLLLNSLEDRQNP

-458 IVRLKNKANQKDTIK
+458 IVRIKNKASQKDTTK

-487 SYNDFKPSCIEF
+487 SYNDLKPNQIEF

-521 YDSEFIAKLKKELQE
+521 YDSEFIAKLKEELQV
-536 LGLGFIEKEK
+536 LGLGFVNEKQ
-546 EKTTIP
+546 TIP
-552 LTPTKRFKCY
+552 LTPTKNLKCY
-562 YASNTKDKK
+562 YASNTKNKN
-571 KNLFNM
+571 KNLFNK
-577 DYSDPVE
+577 DYTDPVG
-584 VKLKSLH
+584 VKLQSLH

-610 KGDRTYYM
+610 KGDKTYYIPH
-618 THALNKIPLNY
+618 TLDKIPLNY

-661 QYISPLKTNFHKNQK
+661 RYISQLKTNFHKNQK
-676 FDDNKTLLKLA
+676 FDDNKILLKLA
-687 VYVIENLKD
+687 VYIIENLKD
-696 TLLKEQNEPSVSALE
+696 TLLKYQDKYDVSALE
-711 LKEFETHNKSLS
+711 LKEFETHNRSLS
-723 TSEWEK
+723 ASEFEK
-729 DVPPYE
+729 DIPFYE

-750 REFLGFINDHKEL
+750 RDFLDFINNHKEVL
-763 LNKKFKEWCV
+763 DNKFKEWCV
-773 LRNDHFTELKV
+773 LRNDRFTELKV
-784 FCNIEGPFYAQGFEP
+784 FCNIENSPYYAQGFEP
-799 DFILFAQTHED
+799 DFILFAQTHSDE
-810 GFLGFTCYMEA
+810 FLGFTCYMEA
-821 KGEHLEP
+821 KGEHLEH
-828 SNAWKKEFLGM
+828 SNAWKEEFLEM
-839 LENATLKSHNKK
+839 LENAALKSHNKK
-851 LHLKGLPFFTLHNR
+851 LDLKGLPFFTLKNSI
-865 EVNDEFQ
+865 VNSEFT
-872 TAFHQTFKDKEC
+872 TAFNQIFKDQKC

>member
-1 MLKLKLY
+1 MH
-8 LILIQSFA
+8 SFKV
-16 YTLKINPKTLRYNSL
+16 T
-31 NFSLKGFHARFIRI
+31 
-45 CYPPPPQSAIK
+45 PPQSAIK
-56 HRTPNNEEIELPTHI
+56 DRTPNNAPNNKEIELPTHI
-71 TSNLKKELRDYQKQ
+71 TSNLKKELRDYQKK
-85 AIYSYLEKRQFNPTQ
+85 AIHHYLEKRQSNPTQ

-127 GYQNFIFFVNSASI
+127 GYQNFIFFVNSTSI

-148 FIDSA
+148 FTDSA

-176 NLNESHNNAI
+176 NLNESQASAI

-201 RAKENAITLE
+201 KAKENAISIE

-229 TETKKKLN
+229 TETKKKLSDAESN
-237 DSEASEKRNWESVV
+237 EKHNWESVV

-277 EKYENLKAFTY
+277 DKYENLKVITY
-288 TLKEFSEDKFCKN
+288 TLKEFSEDEFCKN

-342 LFKSERIEESRK
+342 LFKSERIEDSKE
-354 NQERFNTFLENLN
+354 NQECFNAFLENLS

-373 FFNHSRNAFFKAAK
+373 FFNHSRNAFFKDAK
-387 SFFDEKNYAPNL
+387 NFFDKQHYTPNL
-399 VALLQNKFKESV
+399 AALLQTKFKKSV

-423 GMLLLNSLEDRDNP
+423 SMLLLNSLEDTQNP

-458 IVRLKNKANQKDTIK
+458 IVRLKNKASQKDTTK

-487 SYNDFKPSCIEF
+487 SYNDFKPSSIEF

-521 YDSEFIAKLKKELQE
+521 YDSEFIAKLKEELQV
-536 LGLGFIEKEK
+536 LGLGFANEKQ
-546 EKTTIP
+546 TIP
-552 LTPTKRFKCY
+552 LTPTKNLKCY
-562 YASNTKDKK
+562 YASNTKNKN
-571 KNLFNM
+571 KNLFNK
-577 DYSDPVE
+577 DYTDPVK
-584 VKLKSLH
+584 VKLQSLH

-596 FGVREKKVDFKEEN
+596 FGVREKKVDFKEKN
-610 KGDRTYYM
+610 KGDTTYYIPH
-618 THALNKIPLNY
+618 TLDKIPLNY

-661 QYISPLKTNFHKNQK
+661 RYISPLKTNFHKNQK
-676 FDDNKTLLKLA
+676 FDDSKILLKLA
-687 VYVIENLKD
+687 VYIIENLKD
-696 TLLKEQNEPSVSALE
+696 TLLKEQDKYDVSALE
-711 LKEFETHNKSLS
+711 LKEFETHNRSLS
-723 TSEWEK
+723 ASELEK
-729 DVPPYE
+729 DIPLYE

-750 REFLGFINDHKEL
+750 RGFLDFINKHKEVL
-763 LNKKFKEWCV
+763 DKKFKEWCV

-784 FCNIEGPFYAQGFEP
+784 FCNIENSPYYAQGFEP
-799 DFILFAQTHED
+799 DFILFAQTHSDE
-810 GFLGFTCYMEA
+810 FLGFTCYVEA
-821 KGEHLEP
+821 KGEHLEH
-828 SNAWKKEFLGM
+828 SNAWKEEFLEM
-839 LENATLKSHNKK
+839 LENATLNSHNKK
-851 LHLKGLPFFTLHNR
+851 LNLKGLPFFTLKNK
-865 EVNDEFQ
+865 VANSEFT
-872 TAFHQTFKDKEC
+872 TAFHQIFKDQEC

>member
-1 MLKLKLY
+1 M
-8 LILIQSFA
+8 FA
-16 YTLKINPKTLRYNSL
+16 YTSKTNLKTLRYNSP
-31 NFSLKGFHARFIRI
+31 NFSLKGFHARFIQSKL
-45 CYPPPPQSAIK
+45 PPPPKSAIK
-56 HRTPNNEEIELPTHI
+56 HHAPNNAPNNKEIELPTHI

-85 AIYSYLEKRQFNPTQ
+85 AIDNYLEKRQSHPTQ

-148 FIDSA
+148 FTDSA

-161 NININDENTEIKSIN
+161 SININDENTEIKSIN

-265 FSATIPNEKSVK
+265 FSATIPNEKSVE
-277 EKYENLKAFTY
+277 EKYKNLKVIDY
-288 TLKEFSEDKFCKN
+288 TLKQFSEDKFCKN

-324 YKELLAQHHNIEN
+324 YKELLAQYHNIEN

-342 LFKSERIEESRK
+342 LFKSERIEESKK
-354 NQERFNTFLENLN
+354 NQERFNAFLENLSF
-367 PLDLEN
+367 LDLEN
-373 FFNHSRNAFFKAAK
+373 FFHYSRNAFFKAAK
-387 SFFDEKNYAPNL
+387 SFFDEQNHAPNL

-487 SYNDFKPSCIEF
+487 SYNDFKPSRIEF

-516 DYHAI
+516 DYHAV
-521 YDSEFIAKLKKELQE
+521 YDSEFIAKLKEELRE
-536 LGLGFIEKEK
+536 LGLGFIEK

-571 KNLFNM
+571 KNLFNK
-577 DYSDPVE
+577 DYTDSVK
-584 VKLKSLH
+584 VKLQSLH

-596 FGVREKKVDFKEEN
+596 FDVREKKVDFKEEN
-610 KGDRTYYM
+610 KGDTTYYIPH
-618 THALNKIPLNY
+618 TLDKIPINY

-661 QYISPLKTNFHKNQK
+661 QYISHLKTNFHKNQK

-687 VYVIENLKD
+687 VYIIGNLKD
-696 TLLKEQNEPSVSALE
+696 TLLKEQDKYEVSALE

-723 TSEWEK
+723 ASEWEK
-729 DVPPYE
+729 DIPFYE

-750 REFLGFINDHKEL
+750 RDFLDFINKNKEVL
-763 LNKKFKEWCV
+763 DKKFKEWCV

-784 FCNIEGPFYAQGFEP
+784 FCNIESPFYAQGFEP

-810 GFLGFTCYMEA
+810 GFLGFTCYMEV

-828 SNAWKKEFLGM
+828 SNAWKKEFLEM
-839 LENATLKSHNKK
+839 LENTTLKSHNKK
-851 LHLKGLPFFTLHNR
+851 LHLKGLPFFTLTNNNR
-865 EVNDEFQ
+865 TLNAEFVE
-872 TAFHQTFKDKEC
+872 AFNQTFKDKEC

>member
-1 MLKLKLY
+1 PR
-8 LILIQSFA
+8 
-16 YTLKINPKTLRYNSL
+16 T
-31 NFSLKGFHARFIRI
+31 
-45 CYPPPPQSAIK
+45 PPPQSAIK
-56 HRTPNNEEIELPTHI
+56 DHAPNNAPSNGEIELPTHI

-85 AIYSYLEKRQFNPTQ
+85 AIHSYLEKRQSNPTQ

-127 GYQNFIFFVNSASI
+127 GYQNFIFFVNSTSI

-148 FIDSA
+148 FTDSV

-176 NLNESHNNAI
+176 NLNESHNSAI

-201 RAKENAITLE
+201 KAKENAITLE

-265 FSATIPNEKSVK
+265 FSATIPNEKSVE
-277 EKYENLKAFTY
+277 EKYKNLKVVTY
-288 TLKEFSEDKFCKN
+288 TLKQFSEDKFCKN

-342 LFKSERIEESRK
+342 LFKSERIEESK
-354 NQERFNTFLENLN
+354 ENQERFNAFLENLS

-373 FFNHSRNAFFKAAK
+373 FFHYSRNAFFKDAK
-387 SFFDEKNYAPNL
+387 NFFDKQKYTPNL
-399 VALLQNKFKESV
+399 TAFLQTKFKKST

-458 IVRLKNKANQKDTIK
+458 IVRLKNKASQKDTTK

-487 SYNDFKPSCIEF
+487 SYNDSKPSCIEF
-499 YQRKFDLF
+499 YQRKFDLS
-507 NPLSALERL
+507 NPLSSLERL

-521 YDSEFIAKLKKELQE
+521 YDSEFIAKLKKELQD
-536 LGLGFIEKEK
+536 LGLGLIEK

-562 YASNTKDKK
+562 YASNTKDKN
-571 KNLFNM
+571 KNLFNK

-584 VKLKSLH
+584 ATLKSLH
-591 VPLFA
+591 VPLFG
-596 FGVREKKVDFKEEN
+596 FIVREKKVDFKEEN
-610 KGDRTYYM
+610 KGDTTYYIPH
-618 THALNKIPLNY
+618 TLDKIPINY

-661 QYISPLKTNFHKNQK
+661 RYISPLKTNFHKNQK
-676 FDDNKTLLKLA
+676 FDNNEILLKLA
-687 VYVIENLKD
+687 VYIIENLKD
-696 TLLKEQNEPSVSALE
+696 TLLKEQDKPSVSALE

-723 TSEWEK
+723 ASEWEK
-729 DVPPYE
+729 DIPFYE
-735 WLLFKDMRKLDSDLE
+735 WLLFKDMRKLDSGLE
-750 REFLGFINDHKEL
+750 REFLDFINKNKEVL
-763 LNKKFKEWCV
+763 DRKFKEWCV
-773 LRNDHFTELKV
+773 LRNDHFAELKV
-784 FCNIEGPFYAQGFEP
+784 FCNIEDSPYYAQGFEP

-810 GFLGFTCYMEA
+810 EFLGFTCYMEA

-828 SNAWKKEFLGM
+828 SNAWKKEFLEM
-839 LENATLKSHNKK
+839 LENATLKSHDKK
-851 LHLKGLPFFTLHNR
+851 IHLKGLPFFTLHNSV
-865 EVNDEFQ
+865 VNGDFQ
-872 TAFHQTFKDKEC
+872 TAFNQTFEDKEC

>member
-1 MLKLKLY
+1 MLC
-8 LILIQSFA
+8 
-16 YTLKINPKTLRYNSL
+16 KIHSIKVT
-31 NFSLKGFHARFIRI
+31 
-45 CYPPPPQSAIK
+45 PPPQSAIK
-56 HRTPNNEEIELPTHI
+56 NHALNNAPNNKENNKEIELPTHI
-71 TSNLKKELRDYQKQ
+71 TSNLKKELRDYQKK
-85 AIYSYLEKRQFNPTQ
+85 AIDNYLEKRQSNPTQ

-148 FIDSA
+148 FTDSI

-176 NLNESHNNAI
+176 NLNESHNGAI

-201 RAKENAITLE
+201 RAKENAISIE

-265 FSATIPNEKSVK
+265 FSATIPKEKSVE

-342 LFKSERIEESRK
+342 LFKSERIEESKK
-354 NQERFNTFLENLN
+354 NQERFNAFLENLS

-387 SFFDEKNYAPNL
+387 SFFDEQNHAPNL

-423 GMLLLNSLEDRDNP
+423 SMLLLNSLEDRDNP

-458 IVRLKNKANQKDTIK
+458 IVRLKNKASQKDTTK

-487 SYNDFKPSCIEF
+487 SYNDLKPNQIGF

-516 DYHAI
+516 DYHAV
-521 YDSEFIAKLKKELQE
+521 YDSEFIAKLNNELQD
-536 LGLGFIEKEK
+536 LGLGFVNEKQ
-546 EKTTIP
+546 TIP

-562 YASNTKDKK
+562 YASNTKDKS
-571 KNLFNM
+571 KNLFNK
-577 DYSDPVE
+577 DYSGPVK
-584 VKLKSLH
+584 VKLQSLH

-610 KGDRTYYM
+610 KGDTTYYIPH
-618 THALNKIPLNY
+618 TLDKIPLNY

-636 KNLDFKTLKKAFKK
+636 KNLDFKTLKKAFKE
-650 HAFNNKVGFIE
+650 HPFNNKVGFIKR
-661 QYISPLKTNFHKNQK
+661 YISPLKTNFHKNQK
-676 FDDNKTLLKLA
+676 FDDNKILLKLA
-687 VYVIENLKD
+687 VYIIENLKD
-696 TLLKEQNEPSVSALE
+696 TLLKEQDKPEVSALE

-723 TSEWEK
+723 ASEWEK
-729 DVPPYE
+729 DIPLYE

-750 REFLGFINDHKEL
+750 RDFLDFINKNKEIL
-763 LNKKFKEWCV
+763 DKKFKEY
-773 LRNDHFTELKV
+773 
-784 FCNIEGPFYAQGFEP
+784 I
-799 DFILFAQTHED
+799 
-810 GFLGFTCYMEA
+810 
-821 KGEHLEP
+821 
-828 SNAWKKEFLGM
+828 
-839 LENATLKSHNKK
+839 
-851 LHLKGLPFFTLHNR
+851 
-865 EVNDEFQ
+865 
-872 TAFHQTFKDKEC
+872 

>member
-1 MLKLKLY
+1 MKNH
-8 LILIQSFA
+8 A
-16 YTLKINPKTLRYNSL
+16 L
-31 NFSLKGFHARFIRI
+31 NNA
-45 CYPPPPQSAIK
+45 
-56 HRTPNNEEIELPTHI
+56 PNNGEIELPTHI

-85 AIYSYLEKRQFNPTQ
+85 AIYNYLEKRQSHPTQ

-127 GYQNFIFFVNSASI
+127 GYQNFIFFVNSTSI

-148 FIDSA
+148 FTDSA

-161 NININDENTEIKSIN
+161 NININDENIEIKSIN
-176 NLNESHNNAI
+176 NLNESHNGAI

-201 RAKENAITLE
+201 KAKENAITLE

-265 FSATIPNEKSVK
+265 FSTTIPKEKSVK

-288 TLKEFSEDKFCKN
+288 TLKQFSEDKFCKN

-342 LFKSERIEESRK
+342 LFKSERIEESKK
-354 NQERFNTFLENLN
+354 NQERFNAFLENLS

-373 FFNHSRNAFFKAAK
+373 FFHYSRNAFFKDAK
-387 SFFDEKNYAPNL
+387 NFFDKQKYTPNL
-399 VALLQNKFKESV
+399 VAFLQTKFKKST

-423 GMLLLNSLEDRDNP
+423 GMFLLNSLEDRDNP

-458 IVRLKNKANQKDTIK
+458 IVRLKNKASQKDTIK

-487 SYNDFKPSCIEF
+487 SYNDFKPSRIEF

-507 NPLSALERL
+507 NSLSVLERL
-516 DYHAI
+516 DYHAV
-521 YDSEFIAKLKKELQE
+521 YDSEFIAKLNNELQD
-536 LGLGFIEKEK
+536 LGLGFVNEKQ
-546 EKTTIP
+546 TIP

-562 YASNTKDKK
+562 YASNKREKNN
-571 KNLFNM
+571 NLFNK

-584 VKLKSLH
+584 ATLQSLH

-596 FGVREKKVDFKEEN
+596 FNVREKKVDFKEEN
-610 KGDRTYYM
+610 KGDRTYYEPH
-618 THALNKIPLNY
+618 TLDKIPINY

-650 HAFNNKVGFIE
+650 HAFNNKVEFIE
-661 QYISPLKTNFHKNQK
+661 RYISKLETNFHKNQK
-676 FDDNKTLLKLA
+676 FDDNKILLKLA
-687 VYVIENLKD
+687 VYIIGNLKD
-696 TLLKEQNEPSVSALE
+696 TLLKEQDKPSVSALE

-723 TSEWEK
+723 ASEWEK
-729 DVPPYE
+729 DIPFYE

-750 REFLGFINDHKEL
+750 REFLVFINDHKEL
-763 LNKKFKEWCV
+763 LDKKFKEWCV
-773 LRNDHFTELKV
+773 LRNDHFAELKV

-810 GFLGFTCYMEA
+810 EFLGFTCYMEA

-828 SNAWKKEFLGM
+828 SNAWKKEFLEM
-839 LENATLKSHNKK
+839 LENAALKIHNKK
-851 LHLKGLPFFTLHNR
+851 LHLKGLPFFTLHNNKA
-865 EVNDEFQ
+865 VNTEFVE
-872 TAFHQTFKDKEC
+872 AFDQTFKDTKC

>member
-1 MLKLKLY
+1 
-8 LILIQSFA
+8 
-16 YTLKINPKTLRYNSL
+16 
-31 NFSLKGFHARFIRI
+31 
-45 CYPPPPQSAIK
+45 
-56 HRTPNNEEIELPTHI
+56 
-71 TSNLKKELRDYQKQ
+71 
-85 AIYSYLEKRQFNPTQ
+85 
-100 KHFMFEMATGSGKT
+100 MFEMATGSGKT

-127 GYQNFIFFVNSASI
+127 GYQNFIFFVNSTSI

-148 FIDSA
+148 FTDSV

-201 RAKENAITLE
+201 KAKENAITLE

-265 FSATIPNEKSVK
+265 FSATIPKEKSV
-277 EKYENLKAFTY
+277 EDKYKNLKAFTY

-324 YKELLAQHHNIEN
+324 YKELLAQHHNIES

-342 LFKSERIEESRK
+342 LFKSERIEESKK
-354 NQERFNTFLENLN
+354 NQECFNAFLENLSF
-367 PLDLEN
+367 LDLEN
-373 FFNHSRNAFFKAAK
+373 FFNHSRNVFFKDAK
-387 SFFDEKNYAPNL
+387 NFFDKQKYTPNL
-399 VALLQNKFKESV
+399 TALLQTKFKKST

-458 IVRLKNKANQKDTIK
+458 IVRLKNKASQKDTTK

-487 SYNDFKPSCIEF
+487 SYNDFKPGRIEF
-499 YQRKFDLF
+499 YQRKFDL
-507 NPLSALERL
+507 NNSLSALERL
-516 DYHAI
+516 DYHAV
-521 YDSEFIAKLKKELQE
+521 YDSEFIAQLNNELQV
-536 LGLGFIEKEK
+536 LGLGFVNEKQ
-546 EKTTIP
+546 TIP

-562 YASNTKDKK
+562 YASNTKNKK
-571 KNLFNM
+571 KNLFNK
-577 DYSDPVE
+577 DYTGPVE
-584 VKLKSLH
+584 AILKSLH
-591 VPLFA
+591 VPLFG
-596 FGVREKKVDFKEEN
+596 FIVREKKVDFKEEN
-610 KGDRTYYM
+610 KGDTAYYIPH
-618 THALNKIPLNY
+618 TLDKIPINY

-650 HAFNNKVGFIE
+650 HPFNNKVGFIE
-661 QYISPLKTNFHKNQK
+661 RYISHLKTNFHKDQK
-676 FDDNKTLLKLA
+676 FDDNKNLLKLA
-687 VYVIENLKD
+687 VYIIENLKD
-696 TLLKEQNEPSVSALE
+696 TLLKEQDKYEVSALE
-711 LKEFETHNKSLS
+711 LKEFETHNRSLS
-723 TSEWEK
+723 ASELEK
-729 DVPPYE
+729 NIPLYE

-750 REFLGFINDHKEL
+750 RRFLVFINDHKEVL
-763 LNKKFKEWCV
+763 DKKFKEWCV

-784 FCNIEGPFYAQGFEP
+784 FCNIKDSPYYAQGFEP
-799 DFILFAQTHED
+799 DFILFAQTHSDE
-810 GFLGFTCYMEA
+810 FLGFTCYMEA

-828 SNAWKKEFLGM
+828 SNAWKKEFLEM
-839 LENATLKSHNKK
+839 LENAALKSHNKK
-851 LHLKGLPFFTLHNR
+851 LHLKGLPFFTLHNHNSV
-865 EVNDEFQ
+865 VNGEFK
-872 TAFHQTFKDKEC
+872 TAFDQIFKDHKC

>member
-1 MLKLKLY
+1 M
-8 LILIQSFA
+8 ILIQARISKVN
-16 YTLKINPKTLRYNSL
+16 LKTLRYNFFT
-31 NFSLKGFHARFIRI
+31 FSLRDFMQDSFIQS
-45 CYPPPPQSAIK
+45 YPPPPQSAIK
-56 HRTPNNEEIELPTHI
+56 DRTPNNAPSNGEIELPTHI

-85 AIYSYLEKRQFNPTQ
+85 AIYNYLEKRQSNPTQ

-120 ILECYKQ
+120 ILECCKQ
-127 GYQNFIFFVNSASI
+127 GYQNFIFFVNSTSI

-148 FIDSA
+148 FTDSV

-176 NLNESHNNAI
+176 NLNESHNGAI

-201 RAKENAITLE
+201 KAKENAITLE

-229 TETKKKLN
+229 TETKKKLS
-237 DSEASEKRNWESVV
+237 DAEFSEKRNWESVV
-251 KLALEQNKDNLLLE
+251 KLALEQNEDNLLLE
-265 FSATIPNEKSVK
+265 FSATIPNEKSV
-277 EKYENLKAFTY
+277 EDKYENLKAFTY
-288 TLKEFSEDKFCKN
+288 TLKQFSEDKFCKN

-342 LFKSERIEESRK
+342 LFKSERIEDSKE
-354 NQERFNTFLENLN
+354 NQERFNTFLENLS

-373 FFNHSRNAFFKAAK
+373 FFNYSRNAFFKDAK
-387 SFFDEKNYAPNL
+387 NFFDKQKYTPNL
-399 VALLQNKFKESV
+399 VAFLQTKFKKST

-423 GMLLLNSLEDRDNP
+423 SMLLLNSLEDRDNP

-458 IVRLKNKANQKDTIK
+458 IVRLKNKASQKDTTK

-487 SYNDFKPSCIEF
+487 SYNDFKPSRIEF

-521 YDSEFIAKLKKELQE
+521 YNSEFIAKLKEELRE
-536 LGLGFIEKEK
+536 LGLGFIEK

-571 KNLFNM
+571 KNLFNK
-577 DYSDPVE
+577 DYTDSVK
-584 VKLKSLH
+584 VKLQSLH

-596 FGVREKKVDFKEEN
+596 FNVREKKVDFKEEN
-610 KGDRTYYM
+610 KGDTTYYIPH
-618 THALNKIPLNY
+618 TLDKIPLNY

-687 VYVIENLKD
+687 VYIIENLKD
-696 TLLKEQNEPSVSALE
+696 TLLKEQDKYEVSALE

-723 TSEWEK
+723 ASEWEK
-729 DVPPYE
+729 DIPFYE

-750 REFLGFINDHKEL
+750 REFLDFINKNKEVL
-763 LNKKFKEWCV
+763 DKKFKEWCV
-773 LRNDHFTELKV
+773 LRNDHFAELKV
-784 FCNIEGPFYAQGFEP
+784 FCNIENSPFYAQGFEP
-799 DFILFAQTHED
+799 DFILFAQTHSDE
-810 GFLGFTCYMEA
+810 FLGFTCYMEA

-828 SNAWKKEFLGM
+828 SNAWKKEFLEM
-839 LENATLKSHNKK
+839 LENAMLKSHNKK
-851 LHLKGLPFFTLHNR
+851 LHLKGLPFFTLHNNKA
-865 EVNDEFQ
+865 VNGEFA
-872 TAFHQTFKDKEC
+872 TAFNQIFKD

>member
-1 MLKLKLY
+1 M
-8 LILIQSFA
+8 
-16 YTLKINPKTLRYNSL
+16 
-31 NFSLKGFHARFIRI
+31 
-45 CYPPPPQSAIK
+45 
-56 HRTPNNEEIELPTHI
+56 
-71 TSNLKKELRDYQKQ
+71 TSNLKNELRDYQKQ
-85 AIYSYLEKRQFNPTQ
+85 AINNYLEKRQSNPFQ

-120 ILECYKQ
+120 ILECCKQ
-127 GYQNFIFFVNSASI
+127 GYQNFIFFVNSTSI

-148 FIDSA
+148 FIDSV

-161 NININDENTEIKSIN
+161 NITINDENTEIKSIN
-176 NLNESHNNAI
+176 NLNESQTSAI

-201 RAKENAITLE
+201 KAKENAISIE

-229 TETKKKLN
+229 TETKKKLS
-237 DSEASEKRNWESVV
+237 DAESSEKHNWESVV

-277 EKYENLKAFTY
+277 DKYENLKVITY

-324 YKELLAQHHNIEN
+324 YKELLAQHHHIEN

-342 LFKSERIEESRK
+342 LFKSERIEDSKE
-354 NQERFNTFLENLN
+354 NQERFNAFLENLS

-373 FFNHSRNAFFKAAK
+373 FFNHSRNAFFKDAK
-387 SFFDEKNYAPNL
+387 NFFDKQHYAPNL
-399 VALLQNKFKESV
+399 VALLQTKFKKSV

-423 GMLLLNSLEDRDNP
+423 SMLLLNSLEDRQNP

-458 IVRLKNKANQKDTIK
+458 IVRLKNKASQKDTTK

-487 SYNDFKPSCIEF
+487 SYNDLKPNQIEF

-507 NPLSALERL
+507 NPLSVLERL

-521 YDSEFIAKLKKELQE
+521 YDSEFIAKLNNELQV
-536 LGLGFIEKEK
+536 LGLGFVNEKQ
-546 EKTTIP
+546 TIP
-552 LTPTKRFKCY
+552 LTPTKNLKCY
-562 YASNTKDKK
+562 YASNTKNKN
-571 KNLFNM
+571 KNLFNK
-577 DYSDPVE
+577 DYTDPVK
-584 VKLKSLH
+584 VKLQSLH

-610 KGDRTYYM
+610 KGDKTYYIPH
-618 THALNKIPLNY
+618 TLNKIPLNY

-650 HAFNNKVGFIE
+650 HAFNNKAGFIE
-661 QYISPLKTNFHKNQK
+661 RYISPLKTNFHKNQK

-687 VYVIENLKD
+687 VYIIENLKD
-696 TLLKEQNEPSVSALE
+696 TLLKEQDKYDVSTLE
-711 LKEFETHNKSLS
+711 LKEFETHNRSLS
-723 TSEWEK
+723 ASELEK
-729 DVPPYE
+729 DIPVYE
-735 WLLFKDMRKLDSDLE
+735 WLLFKDMKKLDSDLE
-750 REFLGFINDHKEL
+750 RDFLDFINDHKEVL
-763 LNKKFKEWCV
+763 DKKFKEWCV
-773 LRNDHFTELKV
+773 LRNDRFTELKV
-784 FCNIEGPFYAQGFEP
+784 FCNIENSPYYAQGFEP
-799 DFILFAQTHED
+799 DFILFAQTHSDE
-810 GFLGFTCYMEA
+810 FLGFTCYVEA
-821 KGEHLEP
+821 KGEHLER
-828 SNAWKKEFLGM
+828 SNAWKEEFLEM

-851 LHLKGLPFFTLHNR
+851 LDLKGLPFFTLHNK
-865 EVNDEFQ
+865 VANDEFT
-872 TAFHQTFKDKEC
+872 TAFHQIFKDQEC